1 MIKARYILTLFAMLL
16 SMVARGQDFNPDSP
30 PEPGARYKLTLKAQP
45 AEAATVSGGGLYVV
59 NANVSVKAVAK
70 SSNWRFINW
79 TDAEGKVVSTSN
91 SFTHRKLNSAETLTA
106 NYEYQKTSLLTIA
119 YDPSSIKTSEV
130 KEYAVGVPYYTQA
143 STYSDYTFVNW
154 TTSDGT
160 VISTNRTVSYTVTEN
175 DETIT
180 AHYRYTPGS
189 PAEPNETKPKHK
201 VFFRCDPAGLTGF
214 NKTSGFSVSEGSP
227 YSVTVYSVSDYE
239 FKGWTWEGETKVLET
254 SYTWNVN
261 MGTRDAHLVA
271 HFEFKPSSPSE
282 PSTDTKQRH
291 SLYATTTSMYRGE
304 TTLLPVYMQNTGNVK
319 TLSFKLHLPKN
330 LSVDVANI
338 QKTLRTDAYTVQ
350 AAQEDSVL
358 SVSLEGGTQIV
369 EHDGV
374 VVRIPVS
381 AQDALK
387 DGIYTVKFSD
397 ITGTTLEDAA
407 INFTS
412 RSGRLVVSTPE
423 EGDLQAKFSVET
435 YMNRA
440 QLTNLSSENAKTFEW
455 NFGDGSTST
464 ERNPM
469 HIYAEA
475 GTYTVRLTARG
486 IVKTVTAEQQI
497 IINPANTWSASG
509 DYRLDPTVNSA
520 RAFKSMHE
528 MFELLS
534 QCKPEGTIN
543 VKTGGKEVFSVNLL
557 TADSLALLSTL
568 TEKLGTT
575 GVVMAFK
582 NEAQKPVTLQFNT
595 AANSADMQKVTDF
608 FRHISLENVQ
618 VTLNGAAINIGEIGR
633 YSEQT
638 ICSGTSTQPEAF
650 TAISSSEKVKVKWTA
665 SVAEGCTVRGYQ
677 LTGTDDLPAMT
688 LTNEGSKTDLVT
700 YHVSVELNGVVA
712 LAYIYKVYVKPLL
725 KSLALSSPSN
735 NAVLEYGQ
743 VTLSCSNLGQ
753 DAVGYTFHYRRTDA
767 EATEDGEAEE
777 WKEVKTT
784 SPSTTFVPVEGA
796 SYEWYATAHGECY
809 EKVDS
814 EHRTFSISKRSDLT
828 VESVTVPA
836 EVKANT
842 TFQITAVVRNIGK
855 GATRSSAWT
864 DMLYEERADGK
875 QYYGIKG
882 IAHRGVLQ
890 PGESYTVTFTVTS
903 PGASVS
909 GFRYMVETDVYA
921 EETESDESNNSKFT
935 DPIAIVNRY
944 IDAADYEALKAIY
957 AATNGGA
964 WTSKTWRI
972 GSNAVTSTRWPGVTF
987 DEEGHVLAIDL
998 QDNNL
1003 SGSLPTEGMQMK
1015 SLRTLNLRRN
1025 NLRGDVAAF
1034 CKLLP
1039 ALETLNLGYNL
1050 FTEIKEA
1057 LPTHITSLNLQNQRE
1072 GYSLS
1077 TFTLQEWA
1085 MGDKLADIQ
1094 LGSLIA
1100 YDHKNQNFEAH
1111 PSLSIYTTDNNS
1123 YVGEM
1128 RYEDGAYRYYL
1139 SGTYTY
1145 ASGTEFCIRSNG
1157 GVAQNNRLRAKLTW
1171 TKGDVNADASV
1182 DVLDAQQTLNYIM
1195 GTQNGNFNYPA
1206 ADTYEGSGINVQDV
1220 VATINIFI
1228 GSNDNADRKTVM
1240 AAQRRWTESLGDG
1253 ASAANVLSVE
1263 DGALWLNASDQVAAL
1278 DITLAGV
1285 KANDVK
1291 LALSKQRYQL
1301 VTHNTAN
1308 GVRVVIIS
1316 TTGDIISGRT
1326 KLLQLAKPARVDQ
1339 TMAADIDAQPVGIAF
1354 EGQATGIDAVTT
1366 DAKSREDV
1374 YSIDGR
1380 KLNGVEREGIYI
1392 VNGKKKAINRHQ
1404 LK

>member
-1 MIKARYILTLFAMLL
+1 MLL

-30 PEPGARYKLTLKAQP
+30 PEPGARYKLTLKALP

-70 SSNWRFINW
+70 SSNWRFKNW
-79 TDAEGKVVSTSN
+79 TDAEGKEVSTSS

-106 NYEYQKTSLLTIA
+106 NYEYQKTSRLTIA
-119 YDPSSIKTSEV
+119 YDPSSIRASEV
-130 KEYAVGVPYYTQA
+130 KEYAVGVTYSYTA
-143 STYSDYTFVNW
+143 YTYSDYTFVNW

-160 VISTNRTVSYTVTEN
+160 VISTNREVRYTVTEN

-201 VFFRCDPAGLTGF
+201 VFFKCAPAGLVGF
-214 NKTSGFSVSEGSP
+214 NQNNGFSVYEGKTF
-227 YSVTVYSVSDYE
+227 SVTVYDAGSYE
-239 FKGWTWEGETKVLET
+239 FKGWTREGSSEIIGQYRTFNGT
-254 SYTWNVN
+254 
-261 MGTRDAHLVA
+261 MGKEDVHLVA

-319 TLSFKLHLPKN
+319 TLSFKLHLPNN

-338 QKTLRTDAYTVQ
+338 QKTLRTDAYTVH

-358 SVSLEGGTQIV
+358 SVSLAGGTQIV

-381 AQDALK
+381 AQEALK
-387 DGIYTVKFSD
+387 DGIYTVRFSD

-543 VKTGGKEVFSVNLL
+543 VKPGGKEVFSVNLQ

-582 NEAQKPVTLQFNT
+582 NEAAKPVTLQFNA
-595 AANSADMQKVTDF
+595 AANSTDLQKVTAF
-608 FRHISLENVQ
+608 FSHILLENVV

-638 ICSGTSTQPEAF
+638 ICSGISTQPEPF
-650 TAISSSEKVKVKWTA
+650 TAISSSEAVKVKWTA

-677 LTGTDDLPAMT
+677 LTGTGDLPAMT

-725 KSLALSSPSN
+725 KSIALSSPSD
-735 NAVLEYGQ
+735 NATLEYGQ

-753 DAVGYTFHYRRTDA
+753 AAVGYTFYYRRTDVQ
-767 EATEDGEAEE
+767 ATEDGEAEE

-784 SPSTTFVPVEGA
+784 SPSTAFVPVEGA

-809 EKVDS
+809 ETVDS

-864 DMLYEERADGK
+864 DALYEKRPDGAVRVGT
-875 QYYGIKG
+875 Q
-882 IAHRGVLQ
+882 AHYGVLQ
-890 PGESYTVTFTVTS
+890 PDASYTVTFNVTS
-903 PGASVS
+903 PDASQSEVS
-909 GFRYMVETDVYA
+909 YFVETDLYR

-935 DPIAIVNRY
+935 DQIAIINRY
-944 IDAADYEALKAIY
+944 IDAADYEALKVLY
-957 AATNGGA
+957 QATNGGA

-972 GSNAVTSTRWPGVTF
+972 GSNAVTSTGWPGVTF

-998 QDNNL
+998 QINNL
-1003 SGSLPTEGMQMK
+1003 TGTLPTEGMEMK
-1015 SLRTLNLRRN
+1015 SLRTLNLSGN
-1025 NLRGDVAAF
+1025 SLNGDVASF

-1072 GYSLS
+1072 RYSLS

-1085 MGDKLADIQ
+1085 MGDKLADIK

-1100 YDHKNQNFEAH
+1100 YDHQNQNFEAH
-1111 PSLSIYTTDNNS
+1111 PSLSIYTADNNS

-1128 RYEDGAYRYYL
+1128 RYSDGAYRYYL
-1139 SGTYTY
+1139 SGTYNY
-1145 ASGTEFCIRSNG
+1145 ASGTEFCIRSYE

-1240 AAQRRWTESLGDG
+1240 AAQRRWTESLGEE

-1278 DITLAGV
+1278 DITLVGV

-1366 DAKSREDV
+1366 DAESREDV

>member
-1 MIKARYILTLFAMLL
+1 MIKSRYILTLFAMLL

-30 PEPGARYKLTLKAQP
+30 PEPGARYKLTVKAQP

-70 SSNWRFINW
+70 SANWRFKNW
-79 TDAEGKVVSTSN
+79 TNAEGEVVSTSS

-119 YDPSSIKTSEV
+119 YDPSSIMTSEV
-130 KEYAVGVPYYTQA
+130 KEYAVGVTYSYTA

-160 VISTNRTVSYTVTEN
+160 VISTNRAVSYTVTEN

-201 VFFRCDPAGLTGF
+201 VFFKCDPAGLVGF
-214 NKTSGFSVSEGSP
+214 NQNNGFSVYEGKTF
-227 YSVTVYSVSDYE
+227 SVTVYDAGSYE
-239 FKGWTWEGETKVLET
+239 FKGWTREGSSEIIGQYRTFSGT
-254 SYTWNVN
+254 
-261 MGTRDAHLVA
+261 MGKEDVHLVA

-282 PSTDTKQRH
+282 PSADTKQRH

-381 AQDALK
+381 AQEALK
-387 DGIYTVKFSD
+387 DSIYTVKFSD

-543 VKTGGKEVFSVNLL
+543 VKTGGKEAFSVNLQ

-568 TEKLGTT
+568 TEKLSTT

-582 NEAQKPVTLQFNT
+582 NEAQNPVTLQFNA

-608 FRHISLENVQ
+608 FRHISLENVV
-618 VTLNGAAINIGEIGR
+618 VTLNGAAIDIGEIDR

-677 LTGTDDLPAMT
+677 LTGTGDLPVMT

-725 KSLALSSPSN
+725 KSLALGSPSN
-735 NAVLEYGQ
+735 NATLDYGQ

-753 DAVGYTFHYRRTDA
+753 AAVGYTFHYRRTDA
-767 EATEDGEAEE
+767 EAEGAEE

-784 SPSTTFVPVEGA
+784 TPSTAFVPVEGA

-809 EKVDS
+809 ETVDS

-903 PGASVS
+903 PDASVS
-909 GFRYMVETDVYA
+909 SFRYMVETDVYG
-921 EETESDESNNSKFT
+921 EETESDENNNSMFT

-944 IDAADYEALKAIY
+944 IDAADYEALKVLY
-957 AATNGGA
+957 QATNGGA

-972 GSNAVTSTRWPGVTF
+972 GSNAVTSTGWPGVTF

-1003 SGSLPTEGMQMK
+1003 TGSLPTEGMQMK

-1072 GYSLS
+1072 RYSLS
-1077 TFTLQEWA
+1077 TFPLQEWA

-1111 PSLSIYTTDNNS
+1111 PTLRIYTADNNS

-1128 RYEDGAYRYYL
+1128 RYSDGAYSYSL

-1145 ASGTEFCIRSNG
+1145 ASGTEFCIRSND

-1206 ADTYEGSGINVQDV
+1206 ADTYESSGINVQDV

-1228 GSNDNADRKTVM
+1228 GSNDNASQKSLK
-1240 AAQRRWTESLGDG
+1240 AAQRRWTESLGEE

-1301 VTHNTAN
+1301 VTRNTAN

-1354 EGQATGIDAVTT
+1354 EGQATDIDAVTT
-1366 DAKSREDV
+1366 GAEGREDV

-1380 KLNGVEREGIYI
+1380 KLNGVTGEGIYI

-1404 LK
+1404 MK

>member
-1 MIKARYILTLFAMLL
+1 MLL

-70 SSNWRFINW
+70 SSNWRFKNW
-79 TDAEGKVVSTSN
+79 TDAEGKEVSTSS

-106 NYEYQKTSLLTIA
+106 NYEYQKTSRLTIA

-130 KEYAVGVPYYTQA
+130 KEYAVGLTYPYTA

-160 VISTNRTVSYTVTEN
+160 VISTNREVRYIFTEN

-180 AHYRYTPGS
+180 AHYCYTPGS

-201 VFFRCDPAGLTGF
+201 VFFKCDPAGLVGF
-214 NKTSGFSVSEGSP
+214 NQNNGFSVYEGKTF
-227 YSVTVYSVSDYE
+227 SVTVYDAGSYE
-239 FKGWTWEGETKVLET
+239 FKGWSREGSSEIIRQYRTFSGT
-254 SYTWNVN
+254 
-261 MGTRDAHLVA
+261 MGKEDVHLVA

-330 LSVDVANI
+330 LSVDVAKI

-381 AQDALK
+381 AQEALK
-387 DGIYTVKFSD
+387 DSVYTVKFSD
-397 ITGTTLEDAA
+397 ITGTTLEDAD

-543 VKTGGKEVFSVNLL
+543 VKPGGKEVFSVNLQ

-582 NEAQKPVTLQFNT
+582 NEAAKPVTLQFNA
-595 AANSADMQKVTDF
+595 AANSADLQKVTAF
-608 FRHISLENVQ
+608 FSHISLENVV

-633 YSEQT
+633 FSEQT

-677 LTGTDDLPAMT
+677 LTGTGDLPDMT

-735 NAVLEYGQ
+735 NATLEYGQ
-743 VTLSCSNLGQ
+743 VTLSCSNLSQ
-753 DAVGYTFHYRRTDA
+753 AAQGYTFHYRRTDA

-784 SPSTTFVPVEGA
+784 SPSTAFVPVEGA

-842 TFQITAVVRNIGK
+842 TFQITAVVCNIGK

-864 DMLYEERADGK
+864 DALYEKRPDGAVRVGT
-875 QYYGIKG
+875 Q
-882 IAHRGVLQ
+882 AHYGVLQ
-890 PGESYTVTFTVTS
+890 PDASYTVTFNVTS
-903 PGASVS
+903 PDASQSEVS
-909 GFRYMVETDVYA
+909 YFVETDLYR

-935 DPIAIVNRY
+935 DQIAIINRY
-944 IDAADYEALKAIY
+944 IDAADYEAMKVLY
-957 AATNGGA
+957 QATNGGA

-972 GSNAVTSTRWPGVTF
+972 GSNAVTSTGWPGVTF

-998 QDNNL
+998 QINNL
-1003 SGSLPTEGMQMK
+1003 TGTLPTEGMEMK
-1015 SLRTLNLRRN
+1015 SLRTLNLSGN
-1025 NLRGDVAAF
+1025 SLNGDVAAF

-1072 GYSLS
+1072 RYSLS

-1085 MGDKLADIQ
+1085 MGDKLADIK

-1100 YDHKNQNFEAH
+1100 YDHQNQNFEAH
-1111 PSLSIYTTDNNS
+1111 PSLSIYTADNNS

-1128 RYEDGAYRYYL
+1128 RYSDGAYRYYL
-1139 SGTYTY
+1139 SGMYNY
-1145 ASGTEFCIRSNG
+1145 ASGTEFCIRSYE

-1240 AAQRRWTESLGDG
+1240 AAQRRWTESLGEE

-1278 DITLAGV
+1278 DITLVGV

-1366 DAKSREDV
+1366 DAESREDV

>member
-1 MIKARYILTLFAMLL
+1 MLL

-45 AEAATVSGGGLYVV
+45 AEAATVSGGGLYAV
-59 NANVSVKAVAK
+59 NANVNVKAVAR
-70 SSNWRFINW
+70 SANWRFKNW
-79 TDAEGKVVSTSN
+79 TNAEGEVVSTS
-91 SFTHRKLNSAETLTA
+91 STFTHRKLNSAETLTA
-106 NYEYQKTSLLTIA
+106 NYEYLQTSRLTIA

-130 KEYAVGVPYYTQA
+130 KEYVVGVTYSFTA

-154 TTSDGT
+154 TTNDGT

-180 AHYRYTPGS
+180 AHYRFTPGS

-201 VFFRCDPAGLTGF
+201 VYFKCDPAGLAGF
-214 NKTSGFSVSEGSP
+214 NRTSGFSVSEGSP
-227 YSVTVYSVSDYE
+227 YSVTVYSVNDYE
-239 FKGWTWEGETKVLET
+239 FKGWTWEGETKILET
-254 SYTWNVN
+254 SHTWNVN

-282 PSTDTKQRH
+282 PSTDSKQRH

-304 TTLLPVYMQNTGNVK
+304 TTLLPIYMQNTGNVK

-330 LSVDVANI
+330 LKVDVAGI
-338 QKTLRTDAYTVQ
+338 QKTLRTEAYTIQ

-374 VVRIPVS
+374 VVRIPVI
-381 AQDALK
+381 AQEALK
-387 DGIYTVKFSD
+387 DSVYTVKFSD
-397 ITGTTLEDAA
+397 IAGTTLEDAA

-455 NFGDGSTST
+455 NFGDGATST

-497 IINPANTWSASG
+497 IINPANTWTASG

-528 MFELLS
+528 MFSLLS

-543 VKTGGKEVFSVNLL
+543 VKTGGKEAFGVNLQ

-582 NEAQKPVTLQFNT
+582 NEAPNPVTLQFNT

-608 FRHISLENVQ
+608 FRHISLENVV
-618 VTLNGAAINIGEIGR
+618 VTLNGAAINIGEIDR
-633 YSEQT
+633 FSAQT

-650 TAISSSEKVKVKWTA
+650 TAISSSEAVQVKWTA

-677 LTGTDDLPAMT
+677 LTGTGNLPAMT

-700 YHVSVELNGVVA
+700 YHVNVELNGVA
-712 LAYIYKVYVKPLL
+712 MYTYIYKVYVKPLL
-725 KSLALSSPSN
+725 KSFSLSSPSD

-753 DAVGYTFHYRRTDA
+753 AAVGYTFYYRRTDA
-767 EATEDGEAEE
+767 EAESAEE
-777 WKEVKTT
+777 WKEVNTT
-784 SPSTTFVPVEGA
+784 SPSTAFVPVEGA
-796 SYEWYATAHGECY
+796 SYEWYATAHGECN
-809 EKVDS
+809 ETVES
-814 EHRTFSISKRSDLT
+814 AHRTFSIRKRSDLT

-842 TFQITAVVRNIGK
+842 TFQITAVVCNIGK

-864 DMLYEERADGK
+864 DVLYEVRPSGAVRVGT
-875 QYYGIKG
+875 Q
-882 IAHRGVLQ
+882 AHYGVLQ
-890 PGESYTVTFTVTS
+890 PDASYTVTFNITS
-903 PGASVS
+903 PDATQSEVS
-909 GFRYMVETDVYA
+909 YFVETDIYR
-921 EETESDESNNSKFT
+921 EETESDESNNIKST
-935 DPIAIVNRY
+935 DPIALINRY
-944 IDAADYEALKAIY
+944 IDAADYEALKVLY
-957 AATNGGA
+957 QATNGGA
-964 WTSKTWRI
+964 WTNKTWRI
-972 GSNAVTSTRWPGVTF
+972 GSNAVTSTGWPGVTF

-998 QDNNL
+998 QNNNL
-1003 SGSLPTEGMQMK
+1003 RGTLPTEGMEMK
-1015 SLRTLNLRRN
+1015 SLRTLNLSGN
-1025 NLRGDVAAF
+1025 SLSGDVAAF

-1050 FTEIKEA
+1050 FTELSGV
-1057 LPTHITSLNLQNQRE
+1057 LPAHITSLNLQNQRE

-1085 MGDKLADIQ
+1085 MGDRHADIQ
-1094 LGSLIA
+1094 LGTLIA
-1100 YDHKNQNFEAH
+1100 YDHQNQNFEGH
-1111 PSLSIYTTDNNS
+1111 PALRIYTADNNS

-1128 RYEDGAYRYYL
+1128 IYSDGAYRYSL
-1139 SGTYTY
+1139 SGTYNY

-1171 TKGDVNADASV
+1171 TKGDVNADAAV

-1206 ADTYEGSGINVQDV
+1206 ADTYQGGGINVQDV

-1228 GSNDNADRKTVM
+1228 GSNDNADQKSLM
-1240 AAQRRWTESLGDG
+1240 AAQRRWTESMGED
-1253 ASAANVLSVE
+1253 ASTANVLSVE
-1263 DGALWLNASDQVAAL
+1263 DGALWIDASDQVAAL

-1291 LALSKQRYQL
+1291 LAMSKQRYQL

-1326 KLLQLAKPARVDQ
+1326 KLLRLAKSARVDQ
-1339 TMAADIDAQPVGIAF
+1339 AMAADIDAQPVGVAF
-1354 EGQATGIDAVTT
+1354 EGQTTDIDAVTA
-1366 DAKSREDV
+1366 DAESREDV
-1374 YSIDGR
+1374 YTIDGR
-1380 KLNGVEREGIYI
+1380 KLNGVAREGVYI

>member
-1 MIKARYILTLFAMLL
+1 MLL

-59 NANVSVKAVAK
+59 NANVNVKAVAR
-70 SSNWRFINW
+70 SANWLFKNW
-79 TDAEGKVVSTSN
+79 TDADGKVVSTSS
-91 SFTHRKLNSAETLTA
+91 SFTHRKLNSNETLTA

-130 KEYAVGVPYYTQA
+130 KEYAVGVTYSYTA

-160 VISTNRTVSYTVTEN
+160 VISTERTVRYTVTEN

-180 AHYRYTPGS
+180 AHYRFTPGS

-201 VFFRCDPAGLTGF
+201 VYFKCDPAGLTGF
-214 NKTSGFSVSEGSP
+214 YQSNGFSVSEGNTFR
-227 YSVTVYSVSDYE
+227 VEVYSVSDYE
-239 FKGWTWEGETKVLET
+239 FKGWTREGSSEIIGQYRTFSGT
-254 SYTWNVN
+254 
-261 MGTRDAHLVA
+261 MGKEDVHLVA

-291 SLYATTTSMYRGE
+291 SLYATTTSMYCGE
-304 TTLLPVYMQNTGNVK
+304 TTLLPIYMQNTGNVK

-330 LSVDVANI
+330 LTVDVANI

-387 DGIYTVKFSD
+387 DSIYTVRFSD
-397 ITGTTLEDAA
+397 IAGTTTADAV

-543 VKTGGKEVFSVNLL
+543 VKPGGKEAFEANLQ

-575 GVVMAFK
+575 GVVMAFR
-582 NEAQKPVTLQFNT
+582 NEAEKPVTLQFNT
-595 AANSADMQKVTDF
+595 AANSADMQKVTDY
-608 FRHISLENVQ
+608 FRHITLENVV

-633 YSEQT
+633 FSEQT

-650 TAISSSEKVKVKWTA
+650 AAISSSEAVKVSWTA

-677 LTGTDDLPAMT
+677 LTGTGNLPAMT

-700 YHVSVELNGVVA
+700 YHVNVELNGAVMYT
-712 LAYIYKVYVKPLL
+712 YIYKVYVKPLL
-725 KSLALSSPSN
+725 KSLTLSSPSN
-735 NAVLEYGQ
+735 NATLEYGQ

-753 DAVGYTFHYRRTDA
+753 AAVGYTFHYRRTDA
-767 EATEDGEAEE
+767 EAESAEE

-784 SPSTTFVPVEGA
+784 SPSTAFVPVEGA
-796 SYEWYATAHGECY
+796 SYEWYATAHGECS
-809 EKVDS
+809 ETVDS
-814 EHRTFSISKRSDLT
+814 EHRTFSIRKRSDLT
-828 VESVTVPA
+828 VESVTAPV

-842 TFQITAVVRNIGK
+842 TFQITAVVRNISK

-864 DMLYEERADGK
+864 DALYEVRPSGAVRVGT
-875 QYYGIKG
+875 Q
-882 IAHRGVLQ
+882 AHYSVLQ
-890 PGESYTVTFTVTS
+890 PGDSYTVTFTVTS
-903 PGASVS
+903 PDASQSEVS
-909 GFRYMVETDVYA
+909 YFVETDIYR
-921 EETESDESNNSKFT
+921 EETESDESNNIKST
-935 DPIAIVNRY
+935 DPIALINRY
-944 IDAADYEALKAIY
+944 IDAADYEALKVLY
-957 AATNGGA
+957 QATNGGA
-964 WTSKTWRI
+964 WTNKTWRI
-972 GSNAVTSTRWPGVTF
+972 GSNAVTSTGWPGVTF
-987 DEEGHVLAIDL
+987 DEEGHVLAIEL
-998 QDNNL
+998 QNNNL
-1003 SGSLPTEGMQMK
+1003 RGNLPTEGMEMK
-1015 SLRTLNLRRN
+1015 SLRTLNLSGN
-1025 NLRGDVAAF
+1025 SLNGDVAAF

-1050 FTEIKEA
+1050 FTELTGV
-1057 LPTHITSLNLQNQRE
+1057 LPAHITSLNLQNQRE

-1077 TFTLQEWA
+1077 TFTQQEWA
-1085 MGDKLADIQ
+1085 MGDKLADIK

-1100 YDHKNQNFEAH
+1100 YDHQNQNFEAH
-1111 PSLSIYTTDNNS
+1111 PTLRIYTTDNNS

-1128 RYEDGAYRYYL
+1128 IYSDGAYRYSL
-1139 SGTYTY
+1139 SGTYNY
-1145 ASGTEFCIRSNG
+1145 ASGTEFCIRSSG

-1206 ADTYEGSGINVQDV
+1206 ADTYEGGGINVQDV

-1228 GSNDNADRKTVM
+1228 GSNDNADRKSLM
-1240 AAQRRWTESLGDG
+1240 AAQRRWTESMGEG
-1253 ASAANVLSVE
+1253 ASTLNVLSVE
-1263 DGALWLNASDQVAAL
+1263 DGALWLDASDQVAAL

-1285 KANDVK
+1285 RANDVK
-1291 LALSKQRYQL
+1291 LAMSKQRYQL

-1326 KLLQLAKPARVDQ
+1326 KLLRLAKPARVEQ
-1339 TMAADIDAQPVGIAF
+1339 AMAADIDAQPVGVAF
-1354 EGQATGIDAVTT
+1354 DGQTTDIDAITT
-1366 DAKSREDV
+1366 DADSRDAV

-1380 KLNGVEREGIYI
+1380 KLNGVAGEGIYI

>member
-1 MIKARYILTLFAMLL
+1 MLL

-59 NANVSVKAVAK
+59 NANVNVKAVAR
-70 SSNWRFINW
+70 SANWLFKNW
-79 TDAEGKVVSTSN
+79 TDADGKVVSTSS
-91 SFTHRKLNSAETLTA
+91 SFTHRKLNSNETLTA

-130 KEYAVGVPYYTQA
+130 KEYAVGVTYSYTA

-160 VISTNRTVSYTVTEN
+160 VISTERTVRYTVTEN

-180 AHYRYTPGS
+180 AHYRFTPGS

-201 VFFRCDPAGLTGF
+201 VYFKCDPAGLTGF
-214 NKTSGFSVSEGSP
+214 YQSNGFSVSEGNTFR
-227 YSVTVYSVSDYE
+227 VEVYSVSDYE
-239 FKGWTWEGETKVLET
+239 FKGWTREGSSEIIGQYRTFSGT
-254 SYTWNVN
+254 
-261 MGTRDAHLVA
+261 MGKEDVHLVA

-304 TTLLPVYMQNTGNVK
+304 TTLLPIYMQNTGNVK

-330 LSVDVANI
+330 LTVDVANI
-338 QKTLRTDAYTVQ
+338 QKTLRTDAYTVK
-350 AAQEDSVL
+350 AVQEDSVL
-358 SVSLEGGTQIV
+358 SVSLEGGTQIM

-381 AQDALK
+381 AQEALK
-387 DGIYTVKFSD
+387 DSIYTVRFSD
-397 ITGTTLEDAA
+397 IAGTTTADAV

-412 RSGRLVVSTPE
+412 RSGRLVVSTHE

-440 QLTNLSSENAKTFEW
+440 QFTNLSSENAKTFEW

-469 HIYAEA
+469 HSYAEA

-486 IVKTVTAEQQI
+486 IMKTVTAEQQI

-543 VKTGGKEVFSVNLL
+543 VKTGGKEAFEANLQ

-608 FRHISLENVQ
+608 FRHITLENVV

-650 TAISSSEKVKVKWTA
+650 AAISSSEAVKVSWTA

-677 LTGTDDLPAMT
+677 LIGTGNLPAMT

-700 YHVSVELNGVVA
+700 YHVNVELNGIVIYT
-712 LAYIYKVYVKPLL
+712 YIYKVYVKPLL
-725 KSLALSSPSN
+725 KSLTLSSPSDK
-735 NAVLEYGQ
+735 ATLEYGQ

-753 DAVGYTFHYRRTDA
+753 AAVGYTFHYRRTDA
-767 EATEDGEAEE
+767 EAESAEE

-784 SPSTTFVPVEGA
+784 SPSTAFVPVEGA
-796 SYEWYATAHGECY
+796 SYEWYATAHGECS
-809 EKVDS
+809 ETVES
-814 EHRTFSISKRSDLT
+814 EHRTFCIRKRSDLT
-828 VESVTVPA
+828 VESVTAPV

-864 DMLYEERADGK
+864 DALYEKRPDGAVRVGT
-875 QYYGIKG
+875 Q
-882 IAHRGVLQ
+882 AHYGVLQ
-890 PGESYTVTFTVTS
+890 PDASYTVTFIITS
-903 PGASVS
+903 PDATQSEVS
-909 GFRYMVETDVYA
+909 YFVETDIYR
-921 EETESDESNNSKFT
+921 EETESDESNNIKST
-935 DPIAIVNRY
+935 DPIALINRY
-944 IDAADYEALKAIY
+944 IDAADYEALKVLY
-957 AATNGGA
+957 QATNGGA
-964 WTSKTWRI
+964 WTNKTWRI
-972 GSNAVTSTRWPGVTF
+972 GSNAVTSTGWPGVTF
-987 DEEGHVLAIDL
+987 DEEGHVLAIEL
-998 QDNNL
+998 QNNNL
-1003 SGSLPTEGMQMK
+1003 RGNLPTEGMEMK
-1015 SLRTLNLRRN
+1015 SLRTLNLSGN
-1025 NLRGDVAAF
+1025 SLNGDVAAF

-1050 FTEIKEA
+1050 FTELTGV
-1057 LPTHITSLNLQNQRE
+1057 LPAHITSLNLQNQRE

-1077 TFTLQEWA
+1077 TFTQQEWA

-1100 YDHKNQNFEAH
+1100 YDHQNQNFEAH
-1111 PSLSIYTTDNNS
+1111 PTLRIYTTDNNS

-1128 RYEDGAYRYYL
+1128 IYSDGAYRYSL
-1139 SGTYTY
+1139 SGTYNY
-1145 ASGTEFCIRSNG
+1145 ASGTEFCIKSSG

-1206 ADTYEGSGINVQDV
+1206 ADTYQGGGINVQDV

-1228 GSNDNADRKTVM
+1228 GSNDNADRKSLM
-1240 AAQRRWTESLGDG
+1240 AAQRRWTESMGEG
-1253 ASAANVLSVE
+1253 ASTHNVLSVE
-1263 DGALWLNASDQVAAL
+1263 DGALWLDASDQVAAL

-1285 KANDVK
+1285 RANDVK
-1291 LALSKQRYQL
+1291 LAMSKQRYQL

-1326 KLLQLAKPARVDQ
+1326 KLLRLAKPARVEQ
-1339 TMAADIDAQPVGIAF
+1339 AMAADIDAQPVGVAF
-1354 EGQATGIDAVTT
+1354 DGQTTDIDAITT
-1366 DAKSREDV
+1366 DADSRDAL

-1380 KLNGVEREGIYI
+1380 KLNGVAGEGIYI

>member
-1 MIKARYILTLFAMLL
+1 MLL

-79 TDAEGKVVSTSN
+79 TDAEGKVVNTNS
-91 SFTHRKLNSAETLTA
+91 SFTHRKLNSNETLTA
-106 NYEYQKTSLLTIA
+106 NYEYQQTSRLTIA
-119 YDPSSIKTSEV
+119 YDPSSIRTSEV
-130 KEYAVGVPYYTQA
+130 KEYAVGVTYSYTA

-160 VISTNRTVSYTVTEN
+160 VVSTNRTVSYTVTEN

-180 AHYRYTPGS
+180 AHYRFTPGS

-201 VFFRCDPAGLTGF
+201 VYFKCDPAGLAGF

-239 FKGWTWEGETKVLET
+239 FKGWTREGSSEIIGQYRTFNGT
-254 SYTWNVN
+254 
-261 MGTRDAHLVA
+261 MGKEDVHLVA

-304 TTLLPVYMQNTGNVK
+304 TTLLPIYMQNTGNVK

-330 LSVDVANI
+330 LTVDVANI

-387 DGIYTVKFSD
+387 DSIYTVRFSD
-397 ITGTTLEDAA
+397 IAGTTTADAV

-543 VKTGGKEVFSVNLL
+543 VKTGGKEAFEANLQ

-575 GVVMAFK
+575 GVVMAFR
-582 NEAQKPVTLQFNT
+582 NEAEKPVTLQFNT
-595 AANSADMQKVTDF
+595 AANSADMQKVTDY
-608 FRHISLENVQ
+608 FRHITLENVV

-633 YSEQT
+633 FSEQT

-650 TAISSSEKVKVKWTA
+650 AAISSSEAVKVSWTA

-677 LTGTDDLPAMT
+677 LTGTGNLPAMT

-700 YHVSVELNGVVA
+700 YHVNVELNGAVMYT
-712 LAYIYKVYVKPLL
+712 YIYKVYVKPLL
-725 KSLALSSPSN
+725 KSLSLSSPSN
-735 NAVLEYGQ
+735 NATLEYGQ

-753 DAVGYTFHYRRTDA
+753 AAVGYTFHYRRTDA
-767 EATEDGEAEE
+767 EAESAEE

-784 SPSTTFVPVEGA
+784 SPSTAFVPVEGA
-796 SYEWYATAHGECY
+796 SYEWYATAHGECS
-809 EKVDS
+809 ETVDS
-814 EHRTFSISKRSDLT
+814 EHRTFCIRKRSDLT
-828 VESVTVPA
+828 VESVTAPV

-864 DMLYEERADGK
+864 DALYEKRPDGAVRVGT
-875 QYYGIKG
+875 Q
-882 IAHRGVLQ
+882 AHYGVLQ
-890 PGESYTVTFTVTS
+890 PDASYTVTFNITS
-903 PGASVS
+903 PDATQSEVS
-909 GFRYMVETDVYA
+909 YFVETDLYR
-921 EETESDESNNSKFT
+921 EETESDESNNIKST
-935 DPIAIVNRY
+935 DPIALINRY
-944 IDAADYEALKAIY
+944 IDAADYEALKVLY
-957 AATNGGA
+957 QATNGGA
-964 WTSKTWRI
+964 WTNKTWRI
-972 GSNAVTSTRWPGVTF
+972 GSNAVTSTGWPGVTF
-987 DEEGHVLAIDL
+987 DEEGHVLAIEL
-998 QDNNL
+998 QNNNL
-1003 SGSLPTEGMQMK
+1003 RGNLPTEGMEMK
-1015 SLRTLNLRRN
+1015 SLRMLNLN
-1025 NLRGDVAAF
+1025 GNSLNGDVAAF

-1050 FTEIKEA
+1050 FTELTDV
-1057 LPTHITSLNLQNQRE
+1057 LPAHITSLNLQNQRE

-1077 TFTLQEWA
+1077 TFTQQEWA
-1085 MGDKLADIQ
+1085 MGDRHADIQ
-1094 LGSLIA
+1094 LGTLIA
-1100 YDHKNQNFEAH
+1100 YDHQNQNFKAH
-1111 PSLSIYTTDNNS
+1111 PTLRIYTTDNNS

-1128 RYEDGAYRYYL
+1128 IYSDGAYRYSL
-1139 SGTYTY
+1139 SGTYNY
-1145 ASGTEFCIRSNG
+1145 ASGTEFCIRSSG

-1206 ADTYEGSGINVQDV
+1206 ADTYEGGGINVQDV

-1228 GSNDNADRKTVM
+1228 GSNDNADRKSLM
-1240 AAQRRWTESLGDG
+1240 AAQRRWTESMGDG
-1253 ASAANVLSVE
+1253 ASTHNLLSVE
-1263 DGALWLNASDQVAAL
+1263 DGALWLDAADQVAAL

-1291 LALSKQRYQL
+1291 LAMSKQRYQL

-1308 GVRVVIIS
+1308 GVRIVIIS

-1326 KLLQLAKPARVDQ
+1326 KLLRLAKAARVDQ
-1339 TMAADIDAQPVGIAF
+1339 AMAADIDAQPVGVAF
-1354 EGQATGIDAVTT
+1354 EGQTTDIDAVTA
-1366 DAKSREDV
+1366 DAESLEGV

-1380 KLNGVEREGIYI
+1380 KLNGVAGEGIYI

-1404 LK
+1404 

>member
-1 MIKARYILTLFAMLL
+1 MLL

-45 AEAATVSGGGLYVV
+45 AEAATVSGGGLYAV
-59 NANVSVKAVAK
+59 NANVSVKAVARNA
-70 SSNWRFINW
+70 NWRFKNW
-79 TDAEGKVVSTSN
+79 TDAEGKVVSTS
-91 SFTHRKLNSAETLTA
+91 STFTHHKLNSAETLTA
-106 NYEYQKTSLLTIA
+106 NYEYQKTSRLTVA

-130 KEYAVGVPYYTQA
+130 KEYVVGVTYSFTA

-180 AHYRYTPGS
+180 AHYRFTPGS

-201 VFFRCDPAGLTGF
+201 VYFKCDPAGLAGF
-214 NKTSGFSVSEGSP
+214 YQSNGFSVSEGSTFG
-227 YSVTVYSVSDYE
+227 VTVYDASNYE
-239 FKGWTWEGETKVLET
+239 FKGWTREGSSEIIGQYRTFNGT
-254 SYTWNVN
+254 
-261 MGTRDAHLVA
+261 MGKEDVHLVA

-282 PSTDTKQRH
+282 PSADTKQRH

-330 LSVDVANI
+330 LKVDVAGI
-338 QKTLRTDAYTVQ
+338 QKTLRTDSYTVQ
-350 AAQEDSVL
+350 VAQEDSVL

-387 DGIYTVKFSD
+387 DGIYTVRFSD
-397 ITGTTLEDAA
+397 IAGTTTADAA

-528 MFELLS
+528 MLELLS

-543 VKTGGKEVFSVNLL
+543 IKTGGKEVFEANLQ

-582 NEAQKPVTLQFNT
+582 NEAAKPVTLQFNT
-595 AANSADMQKVTDF
+595 AANSADLQKVTAF
-608 FRHISLENVQ
+608 FRHISLDNVV

-633 YSEQT
+633 FSEQT
-638 ICSGTSTQPEAF
+638 ICSGKSTQPEPF

-677 LTGTDDLPAMT
+677 LTGTGDLPDMT

-700 YHVSVELNGVVA
+700 YHVNVELNGVVA

-735 NAVLEYGQ
+735 NATLDYGQ

-753 DAVGYTFHYRRTDA
+753 AAVGYTFHYRRTDA
-767 EATEDGEAEE
+767 EAEGAEE

-784 SPSTTFVPVEGA
+784 TPSTAFVPVEGA

-809 EKVDS
+809 ETVDS

-864 DMLYEERADGK
+864 DALYEVRPSGAVRVGT
-875 QYYGIKG
+875 Q
-882 IAHRGVLQ
+882 AHYSVLQ
-890 PGESYTVTFTVTS
+890 PGDSYTVTFTVTS
-903 PGASVS
+903 PDASQSEVS
-909 GFRYMVETDVYA
+909 YFVETDIYR
-921 EETESDESNNSKFT
+921 EETESDESNNSMFT

-944 IDAADYEALKAIY
+944 IDAADYEALKVLY
-957 AATNGGA
+957 QATNGGA

-972 GSNAVTSTRWPGVTF
+972 GSNAVTSTGWPGVTF

-998 QDNNL
+998 QINNL
-1003 SGSLPTEGMQMK
+1003 TGTLPTAGMEMK
-1015 SLRTLNLRRN
+1015 SLRTLNLSGN
-1025 NLRGDVAAF
+1025 SLSGDVAAF

-1039 ALETLNLGYNL
+1039 ALETLNLGNNL
-1050 FTEIKEA
+1050 FTELTDV
-1057 LPTHITSLNLQNQRE
+1057 LPAHITSLNLQNQRE

-1077 TFTLQEWA
+1077 TFPLQEWA
-1085 MGDKLADIQ
+1085 MGDKQADIK

-1111 PSLSIYTTDNNS
+1111 PSLSIYTADNNI

-1128 RYEDGAYRYYL
+1128 RYSDGAYRYSL

-1145 ASGTEFCIRSNG
+1145 ASGTEFCIRSND
-1157 GVAQNNRLRAKLTW
+1157 GVAQNNRLCAKLTW

-1206 ADTYEGSGINVQDV
+1206 ADTYESSGINVQDV

-1228 GSNDNADRKTVM
+1228 GSNDAAARKTVM
-1240 AAQRRWTESLGDG
+1240 AAQRRWTESLGED

-1326 KLLQLAKPARVDQ
+1326 KLLQLAKQARVDQ
-1339 TMAADIDAQPVGIAF
+1339 TMAADINAQPVGIAF
-1354 EGQATGIDAVTT
+1354 EGQATDIDAVTT
-1366 DAKSREDV
+1366 DAESREDV

-1380 KLNGVEREGIYI
+1380 KLNGVTGEGIYI

-1404 LK
+1404 MK

>member
-1 MIKARYILTLFAMLL
+1 MLL

-30 PEPGARYKLTLKAQP
+30 PEPGARYKLTVKAQP
-45 AEAATVSGGGLYVV
+45 AEAATVSGGGLYAV
-59 NANVSVKAVAK
+59 NANVSVKAVARNA
-70 SSNWRFINW
+70 NWRFKNW
-79 TDAEGKVVSTSN
+79 TDAEGKVVSTS
-91 SFTHRKLNSAETLTA
+91 STFTHRKLNSAETLTA
-106 NYEYQKTSLLTIA
+106 NYEYQKTSRLTIA
-119 YDPSSIKTSEV
+119 YDPSSIRASEV
-130 KEYAVGVPYYTQA
+130 KEYVVGITYSYTA

-180 AHYRYTPGS
+180 AHYRFTPGS

-201 VFFRCDPAGLTGF
+201 VYFKCDPAGLAGF
-214 NKTSGFSVSEGSP
+214 NKTSGFSVSEGSA

-239 FKGWTWEGETKVLET
+239 FKGWTWEGETKILET
-254 SYTWNVN
+254 SRTWNVN

-304 TTLLPVYMQNTGNVK
+304 TTLLPIYMQNTGNVK

-330 LSVDVANI
+330 LTVDVAGI

-381 AQDALK
+381 AQEALK
-387 DGIYTVKFSD
+387 DSVYTVKFSD
-397 ITGTTLEDAA
+397 IAGTTTADAV

-440 QLTNLSSENAKTFEW
+440 QFTNLSSENAKTFEW
-455 NFGDGSTST
+455 NFGDGATST

-469 HIYAEA
+469 HSYAEA

-509 DYRLDPTVNSA
+509 DYRLDPTANSA

-528 MFELLS
+528 MLSLLS
-534 QCKPEGTIN
+534 QCTPDGTIN
-543 VKTGGKEVFSVNLL
+543 VKTGGKEAFDANLQS
-557 TADSLALLSTL
+557 ADSLALLSTL
-568 TEKLGTT
+568 TEKLGKA

-582 NEAQKPVTLQFNT
+582 NEAQNHVTLRFNV
-595 AANSADMQKVTDF
+595 AANSIDLQKVTDF
-608 FRHISLENVQ
+608 FRHISLDNVV
-618 VTLNGAAINIGEIGR
+618 VTLNGAAINIGEIDR
-633 YSEQT
+633 FSAQT
-638 ICSGTSTQPEAF
+638 ICSGASTQPEAF

-677 LTGTDDLPAMT
+677 LTGNGNLPTMT

-700 YHVSVELNGVVA
+700 YHVNVELNGVA
-712 LAYIYKVYVKPLL
+712 MYTYIYKVYVKPLL
-725 KSLALSSPSN
+725 KSLALSSPSD
-735 NAVLEYGQ
+735 NATLEYGQ

-753 DAVGYTFHYRRTDA
+753 AAVGYTFHYRRTDA
-767 EATEDGEAEE
+767 EAENAAE

-784 SPSTTFVPVEGA
+784 SPSTAFVPVEGA
-796 SYEWYATAHGECY
+796 SYEWYATAHGECN
-809 EKVDS
+809 ETVES
-814 EHRTFSISKRSDLT
+814 AHRTFSIRKRSDLT

-855 GATRSSAWT
+855 GATRSSNWQ
-864 DMLYEERADGK
+864 DIICEEQANGSYRE
-875 QYYGIKG
+875 IKR
-882 IAHRGVLQ
+882 ISHNGVLQ
-890 PGESYTVTFTVTS
+890 PGDSYTVTFTVTS
-903 PGASVS
+903 PDATLSEV
-909 GFRYMVETDVYA
+909 RYLVETDSWYQ
-921 EETESDESNNSKFT
+921 ETESNESNNMNIS
-935 DPIAIVNRY
+935 DPVSIIKRY
-944 IDAADYEALKAIY
+944 IDAADYEALKVLY
-957 AATNGGA
+957 QATNGGA
-964 WTSKTWRI
+964 WTNKTWRI
-972 GSNAVTSTRWPGVTF
+972 GSNAVTSTGWPGVTF

-998 QDNNL
+998 QNNNL
-1003 SGSLPTEGMQMK
+1003 RGTLPTEGMEMK
-1015 SLRTLNLRRN
+1015 SLRTLNLSGN
-1025 NLRGDVAAF
+1025 SLSGDVAAF

-1039 ALETLNLGYNL
+1039 ALETLNLSYNL
-1050 FTEIKEA
+1050 FTELSGV
-1057 LPTHITSLNLQNQRE
+1057 LPAHITSLNLQSQRE

-1085 MGDKLADIQ
+1085 MGDKQADIQ
-1094 LGSLIA
+1094 LGTLIA

-1111 PSLSIYTTDNNS
+1111 PTLRIYTTANNS

-1128 RYEDGAYRYYL
+1128 RYTDGAYRYYL
-1139 SGTYTY
+1139 SGTYNY

-1206 ADTYEGSGINVQDV
+1206 ADTYEGGGINVQDV

-1228 GSNDNADRKTVM
+1228 GSNDNADQKSLM
-1240 AAQRRWTESLGDG
+1240 AAQRRWTESMGEE
-1253 ASAANVLSVE
+1253 ASTANVLSVE
-1263 DGALWLNASDQVAAL
+1263 DDALWLDATDQVAAL

-1316 TTGDIISGRT
+1316 TTGDILSGRT
-1326 KLLQLAKPARVDQ
+1326 KLLRLAKPARVEQ
-1339 TMAADIDAQPVGIAF
+1339 AMAADIDAQPVGVAF
-1354 EGQATGIDAVTT
+1354 EGQTT
-1366 DAKSREDV
+1366 DIDTITTDVDSREAV
-1374 YSIDGR
+1374 YSLDGR
-1380 KLNGVEREGIYI
+1380 KLNGVAREGVYI

>member
-1 MIKARYILTLFAMLL
+1 MLL

-30 PEPGARYKLTLKAQP
+30 PEPGARYKLTVKAQP

-59 NANVSVKAVAK
+59 NANVNVKAVAR
-70 SSNWRFINW
+70 SANWLFKNW
-79 TDAEGKVVSTSN
+79 TDADGKVVSTS
-91 SFTHRKLNSAETLTA
+91 SAFTHRKLNSNETLTA

-130 KEYAVGVPYYTQA
+130 KEYAVGVTYSYTA

-160 VISTNRTVSYTVTEN
+160 VISTERTVRYTVTEN

-180 AHYRYTPGS
+180 AHYRFTPGS

-201 VFFRCDPAGLTGF
+201 VYFKCDPAGLTGF
-214 NKTSGFSVSEGSP
+214 YQSNGFSVSEGNTFR
-227 YSVTVYSVSDYE
+227 VEVYSVSDYE
-239 FKGWTWEGETKVLET
+239 FKGWTREVSSEIIGQYRTFSGT
-254 SYTWNVN
+254 
-261 MGTRDAHLVA
+261 MGKEDVHLVA

-304 TTLLPVYMQNTGNVK
+304 TTLLPIYMQNTGNVK

-330 LSVDVANI
+330 LTVDVANI
-338 QKTLRTDAYTVQ
+338 QKTLRTDAYTVK
-350 AAQEDSVL
+350 AVQEDSVL
-358 SVSLEGGTQIV
+358 SVSLEGGTQIM

-381 AQDALK
+381 AQEALK
-387 DGIYTVKFSD
+387 DSIYTVRFSD
-397 ITGTTLEDAA
+397 IAGTTTADAV

-440 QLTNLSSENAKTFEW
+440 QFTNLSSENAKTFEW

-469 HIYAEA
+469 HSYAEA

-543 VKTGGKEVFSVNLL
+543 VKTGGKEAFEANLQ

-608 FRHISLENVQ
+608 FRHITLENVV

-650 TAISSSEKVKVKWTA
+650 AAISSSEAVKVSWTA

-677 LTGTDDLPAMT
+677 LIGTGNLPAMT

-700 YHVSVELNGVVA
+700 YHVNVELNGIA
-712 LAYIYKVYVKPLL
+712 MYTYIYKVYVKPLL
-725 KSLALSSPSN
+725 KNLTLSSPSDK
-735 NAVLEYGQ
+735 ATLEYGQ

-753 DAVGYTFHYRRTDA
+753 AAVGYTFHYRRTDA
-767 EATEDGEAEE
+767 EAESAEE

-784 SPSTTFVPVEGA
+784 SPSTAFVPVEGA
-796 SYEWYATAHGECY
+796 SYEWYATAHGECS
-809 EKVDS
+809 ETVDS
-814 EHRTFSISKRSDLT
+814 EHRTFSIRKRSDLT
-828 VESVTVPA
+828 VESVTAPV

-842 TFQITAVVRNIGK
+842 TFQITAVVRNISK

-864 DMLYEERADGK
+864 DALYEKRPDGAVRVGT
-875 QYYGIKG
+875 Q
-882 IAHRGVLQ
+882 AHYGVLQ
-890 PGESYTVTFTVTS
+890 PDASYTVTFIITS
-903 PGASVS
+903 PDATQSEVS
-909 GFRYMVETDVYA
+909 YFVETDIYR
-921 EETESDESNNSKFT
+921 EETESDESNNIKST
-935 DPIAIVNRY
+935 DPIALINRY
-944 IDAADYEALKAIY
+944 IDAADYEALKVLY
-957 AATNGGA
+957 QATNGGA
-964 WTSKTWRI
+964 WTNKTWRI
-972 GSNAVTSTRWPGVTF
+972 GSNAVTSTGWPGVTF
-987 DEEGHVLAIDL
+987 DEEGHVLAIEL
-998 QDNNL
+998 QNNNL
-1003 SGSLPTEGMQMK
+1003 RGNLPTEGMEMK
-1015 SLRTLNLRRN
+1015 SLRTLNLSGN
-1025 NLRGDVAAF
+1025 SLNGDVAAF

-1050 FTEIKEA
+1050 FTELTGV
-1057 LPTHITSLNLQNQRE
+1057 LPAHITSLNLQNQRE

-1077 TFTLQEWA
+1077 TFTQQEWA
-1085 MGDKLADIQ
+1085 MGDKLADIK

-1100 YDHKNQNFEAH
+1100 YDHQNQNFEAH
-1111 PSLSIYTTDNNS
+1111 PTLRIYTTDNNS

-1128 RYEDGAYRYYL
+1128 IYSDGAYRYSL
-1139 SGTYTY
+1139 SGTYNY
-1145 ASGTEFCIRSNG
+1145 ASGTEFCIRSSG

-1206 ADTYEGSGINVQDV
+1206 ADTYEGGGINVQDV

-1228 GSNDNADRKTVM
+1228 GSNDNADRKSLM
-1240 AAQRRWTESLGDG
+1240 AAQRRWTESMGEG
-1253 ASAANVLSVE
+1253 ASTHNVLSVE
-1263 DGALWLNASDQVAAL
+1263 DGALWLDASDQVAAL

-1285 KANDVK
+1285 RANDVK
-1291 LALSKQRYQL
+1291 LAMSKQRYQL

-1326 KLLQLAKPARVDQ
+1326 KLLRLAKPARVEQ
-1339 TMAADIDAQPVGIAF
+1339 AMAADIDAQPVGVAF
-1354 EGQATGIDAVTT
+1354 DGQTTDIDAITT
-1366 DAKSREDV
+1366 DADSRDAV

-1380 KLNGVEREGIYI
+1380 KLNGVAGEGIYI

>member
-1 MIKARYILTLFAMLL
+1 MIKSRYILTLLAMLL

-30 PEPGARYKLTLKAQP
+30 PEPGARYKLTLNAQP

-59 NANVSVKAVAK
+59 NANVSVKAVAN
-70 SSNWRFINW
+70 SSNWLFKNW
-79 TDAEGKVVSTSN
+79 TDADGKVVSAKS
-91 SFTHRKLNSAETLTA
+91 SFTHRKLNSNETLTA
-106 NYEYQKTSLLTIA
+106 NYEYQKTSRLTIA
-119 YDPSSIKTSEV
+119 YDPSSIRTSEV
-130 KEYAVGVPYYTQA
+130 KEYAVGVPYSYTA

-160 VISTNRTVSYTVTEN
+160 VISTNRAVSYTVTEN

-201 VFFRCDPAGLTGF
+201 VFFRCDPAGLVGF
-214 NKTSGFSVSEGSP
+214 NQNNGFSVSEGKTF
-227 YSVTVYSVSDYE
+227 SVTVYDAGSYE
-239 FKGWTWEGETKVLET
+239 FKGWTREGSSEIIGQYRTFNGT
-254 SYTWNVN
+254 
-261 MGTRDAHLVA
+261 MGKEDVHLVA

-282 PSTDTKQRH
+282 PSADTKQRH

-330 LSVDVANI
+330 LKVDVAGI

-387 DGIYTVKFSD
+387 DGIYTVRFSD
-397 ITGTTLEDAA
+397 IAGTTLEDAA

-497 IINPANTWSASG
+497 IINPANTWTASG

-528 MFELLS
+528 MLELLS

-543 VKTGGKEVFSVNLL
+543 IKTGGKEVFEANLQ

-575 GVVMAFK
+575 GVVMAFR
-582 NEAQKPVTLQFNT
+582 NEAAKPVTLQFK
-595 AANSADMQKVTDF
+595 AVANSADLQKVTDF
-608 FRHISLENVQ
+608 FSHISLDNVV

-633 YSEQT
+633 FSEQT
-638 ICSGTSTQPEAF
+638 ICSGTSTQPEPF
-650 TAISSSEKVKVKWTA
+650 TAISSSEAVKVKWTA
-665 SVAEGCTVRGYQ
+665 SVAKGCTVRGYQ
-677 LTGTDDLPAMT
+677 LTGTGDLPDMT

-725 KSLALSSPSN
+725 KSLSLGSPSN
-735 NAVLEYGQ
+735 NATLDYGQ

-753 DAVGYTFHYRRTDA
+753 AAVGYTFHYRRTDA
-767 EATEDGEAEE
+767 EAEGAEE

-784 SPSTTFVPVEGA
+784 SPSTAFVPVEGA

-809 EKVDS
+809 ETVDS

-864 DMLYEERADGK
+864 DMLYEERDDGK

-882 IAHRGVLQ
+882 MAHRGVLQ

-909 GFRYMVETDVYA
+909 SFRYMVGTDVYG
-921 EETESDESNNSKFT
+921 EETESDESNNSMFT

-944 IDAADYEALKAIY
+944 IDAADYEALKVLY
-957 AATNGGA
+957 QATNGGA

-972 GSNAVTSTRWPGVTF
+972 GSNAVTSTGWPGVTF

-998 QDNNL
+998 QINNL
-1003 SGSLPTEGMQMK
+1003 TGTLPTAGMEMK
-1015 SLRTLNLRRN
+1015 SLRTLNLSGN
-1025 NLRGDVAAF
+1025 SLSGDVAAF

-1039 ALETLNLGYNL
+1039 ALETLNLGNNL
-1050 FTEIKEA
+1050 FTELTDV
-1057 LPTHITSLNLQNQRE
+1057 LPAHITSLNLQNQRE
-1072 GYSLS
+1072 RYSLS
-1077 TFTLQEWA
+1077 TFPLQEWA
-1085 MGDKLADIQ
+1085 MGDKQADIQ

-1111 PSLSIYTTDNNS
+1111 PTLRIYTADNNS

-1128 RYEDGAYRYYL
+1128 RYSDGAYRYYL

-1145 ASGTEFCIRSNG
+1145 ASGTEFCIRSND

-1228 GSNDNADRKTVM
+1228 GSNDNASQKSLK
-1240 AAQRRWTESLGDG
+1240 AAQRRWTESLGEE

-1301 VTHNTAN
+1301 VTRNTAN

-1339 TMAADIDAQPVGIAF
+1339 TMAADINAQPVGIAF
-1354 EGQATGIDAVTT
+1354 EGQATDIDAVTT
-1366 DAKSREDV
+1366 DAESREDV

-1380 KLNGVEREGIYI
+1380 KLNGVTGEGIYI

-1404 LK
+1404 MK

>member
-1 MIKARYILTLFAMLL
+1 MLL

-79 TDAEGKVVSTSN
+79 TDAEGNEVSTSS

-106 NYEYQKTSLLTIA
+106 NYEYQKTSRLTIA
-119 YDPSSIKTSEV
+119 YDPSSIRASEV
-130 KEYAVGVPYYTQA
+130 KEYAVGVTNSYTA

-160 VISTNRTVSYTVTEN
+160 VISTERTVRYTVTEN

-201 VFFRCDPAGLTGF
+201 VYFKCDPAGLTGF
-214 NKTSGFSVSEGSP
+214 YQSNGFSVSEGNTFR
-227 YSVTVYSVSDYE
+227 VEVYSVSDYE
-239 FKGWTWEGETKVLET
+239 FKGWTREGSSEIIGQYRTYSGT
-254 SYTWNVN
+254 
-261 MGTRDAHLVA
+261 MGKEDVHLVA

-304 TTLLPVYMQNTGNVK
+304 TTLLPIYMQNTGNVK

-330 LSVDVANI
+330 LKVDVAGI

-350 AAQEDSVL
+350 AALEDSVL

-387 DGIYTVKFSD
+387 DSVYTVKFSD
-397 ITGTTLEDAA
+397 IAGTTTADAA

-440 QLTNLSSENAKTFEW
+440 QFTNLSSENAKTFEW
-455 NFGDGSTST
+455 NFGDGATST

-469 HIYAEA
+469 HSYAEA

-528 MFELLS
+528 MLSLLS
-534 QCKPEGTIN
+534 QCTPDGTIN
-543 VKTGGKEVFSVNLL
+543 VKTGGKEAFGVNLQ

-582 NEAQKPVTLQFNT
+582 NEAQNPVTLRFNV
-595 AANSADMQKVTDF
+595 AANSTDMQKATDF
-608 FRHISLENVQ
+608 FRHISLDNVV
-618 VTLNGAAINIGEIGR
+618 VTLNGAAINIGEIDR
-633 YSEQT
+633 FSAQT
-638 ICSGTSTQPEAF
+638 ICSGASTQPEAF

-677 LTGTDDLPAMT
+677 LTGTGNLPAMT
-688 LTNEGSKTDLVT
+688 LTNEGSKTDFVT
-700 YHVSVELNGVVA
+700 YHVSVELNGVA
-712 LAYIYKVYVKPLL
+712 MYTYIYKVYVKPLL
-725 KSLALSSPSN
+725 KSLALSSPSDK
-735 NAVLEYGQ
+735 ATLEYGQ

-753 DAVGYTFHYRRTDA
+753 AAVGYTFHYRRTDA
-767 EATEDGEAEE
+767 EAENAEE

-784 SPSTTFVPVEGA
+784 SPSTAFVPVEGA
-796 SYEWYATAHGECY
+796 SYEWYATAHGECN
-809 EKVDS
+809 ETVES
-814 EHRTFSISKRSDLT
+814 AHRTFSIRKRSDLT

-842 TFQITAVVRNIGK
+842 TFQVTAVVRNIGK
-855 GATRSSAWT
+855 GATRSSAWQ
-864 DMLYEERADGK
+864 DIICEEQANGSYRE
-875 QYYGIKG
+875 IKR
-882 IAHRGVLQ
+882 ISHNGVLQ
-890 PGESYTVTFTVTS
+890 PGDSYTVTFTVTS
-903 PGASVS
+903 PDATLSEV
-909 GFRYMVETDVYA
+909 RYLVETDSWYQ
-921 EETESDESNNSKFT
+921 ETESNESNNMNIS
-935 DPIAIVNRY
+935 DPVSIIKRY
-944 IDAADYEALKAIY
+944 IDAADYEALKVLY
-957 AATNGGA
+957 QATNGGA
-964 WTSKTWRI
+964 WTNKTWRI
-972 GSNAVTSTRWPGVTF
+972 GSNAVTSTGWPGVTF

-998 QDNNL
+998 QNNNL
-1003 SGSLPTEGMQMK
+1003 RGSLPTEGMEMK
-1015 SLRTLNLRRN
+1015 SLRTLNLSGN
-1025 NLRGDVAAF
+1025 SLNGDVAAF

-1050 FTEIKEA
+1050 FTELSSV
-1057 LPTHITSLNLQNQRE
+1057 LPAHITSLNLQNQRE

-1085 MGDKLADIQ
+1085 MGDKQADIQ
-1094 LGSLIA
+1094 LGTLIA
-1100 YDHKNQNFEAH
+1100 YDHQNQNFEGH
-1111 PSLSIYTTDNNS
+1111 PALRIYTADNNS

-1128 RYEDGAYRYYL
+1128 IYSDGAYRYYL
-1139 SGTYTY
+1139 SGTYNY

-1206 ADTYEGSGINVQDV
+1206 ADTYQGGGINVQDV

-1228 GSNDNADRKTVM
+1228 GSNDNADQKSLM
-1240 AAQRRWTESLGDG
+1240 AAQRRWTESLGED
-1253 ASAANVLSVE
+1253 ASTANVLSVE
-1263 DGALWLNASDQVAAL
+1263 DGALWIDASDQVAAL

-1285 KANDVK
+1285 KSNDVK
-1291 LALSKQRYQL
+1291 LAMSKQRYQL

-1326 KLLQLAKPARVDQ
+1326 KLLRLAKPARVDQ
-1339 TMAADIDAQPVGIAF
+1339 AMAADIDAQPVGVAF
-1354 EGQATGIDAVTT
+1354 EGQTTDIDAVTA
-1366 DAKSREDV
+1366 DAVSREDV
-1374 YSIDGR
+1374 YTIDGR
-1380 KLNGVEREGIYI
+1380 KLNGVAREGVYI

-1404 LK
+1404 

>member
-1 MIKARYILTLFAMLL
+1 MIKSRYILTLFAMLL

-59 NANVSVKAVAK
+59 NANVNVKAVAK
-70 SSNWRFINW
+70 SSNWRFKNW
-79 TDAEGKVVSTSN
+79 TDAEGNEVSTKS
-91 SFTHRKLNSAETLTA
+91 SFTHRKLNSNETLTA
-106 NYEYQKTSLLTIA
+106 NYEYQKTSRLTIA
-119 YDPSSIKTSEV
+119 YDPSSIGTSEV
-130 KEYAVGVPYYTQA
+130 KEYAVGVTYSYTA

-319 TLSFKLHLPKN
+319 TLSFKMHLPKN
-330 LSVDVANI
+330 LSVDVAGI
-338 QKTLRTDAYTVQ
+338 QKTLRTDGYTVQ

-381 AQDALK
+381 AQEALK
-387 DGIYTVKFSD
+387 DSVYTVRFSD

-528 MFELLS
+528 MLELLS

-543 VKTGGKEVFSVNLL
+543 VKTGGKEAFSVNLQ

-582 NEAQKPVTLQFNT
+582 NEAQKPVTLQFNA

-608 FRHISLENVQ
+608 FRHITLENVV

-665 SVAEGCTVRGYQ
+665 SVAEGCTVRDYQ
-677 LTGTDDLPAMT
+677 LTGTGDLPDMT

-735 NAVLEYGQ
+735 NATLEYGQ

-753 DAVGYTFHYRRTDA
+753 AAVGYTFHYRRTDA
-767 EATEDGEAEE
+767 EAEGAEE

-796 SYEWYATAHGECY
+796 SYEWYATAHGECS
-809 EKVDS
+809 EAVDS
-814 EHRTFSISKRSDLT
+814 EHRTFCIRKRSDLT
-828 VESVTVPA
+828 VESVTAPV

-864 DMLYEERADGK
+864 DALYEVRPSGAVRVGT
-875 QYYGIKG
+875 Q
-882 IAHRGVLQ
+882 AHYSVLQ
-890 PGESYTVTFTVTS
+890 PGDSYTVTFTVTS
-903 PGASVS
+903 PDASQSEVS
-909 GFRYMVETDVYA
+909 YFVETDIYR
-921 EETESDESNNSKFT
+921 EETESDESNNIKST
-935 DPIAIVNRY
+935 DPIALINRY
-944 IDAADYEALKAIY
+944 IDAADYEALKVLY
-957 AATNGGA
+957 QATNGGA
-964 WTSKTWRI
+964 WTNKTWRI
-972 GSNAVTSTRWPGVTF
+972 GSNAVTSTGWPGVTF

-1003 SGSLPTEGMQMK
+1003 TGSLPTEGMQMK
-1015 SLRTLNLRRN
+1015 SLRTLNLSHN

-1077 TFTLQEWA
+1077 TFTQQEWA

-1100 YDHKNQNFEAH
+1100 YDHQNQNFEAH
-1111 PSLSIYTTDNNS
+1111 PSLSIYTTNNNS

-1139 SGTYTY
+1139 SGTYNY

-1240 AAQRRWTESLGDG
+1240 AAQRRWTESLGEE

-1354 EGQATGIDAVTT
+1354 EGQATDIDAVTT
-1366 DAKSREDV
+1366 DAESREDV

>member
-45 AEAATVSGGGLYVV
+45 AEAAEAATVSGGGLYVV
-59 NANVSVKAVAK
+59 NANVNVKAVVN

-79 TDAEGKVVSTSN
+79 TDAKGKVVSTSS

-106 NYEYQKTSLLTIA
+106 NYEYQKTSRLTIA

-130 KEYAVGVPYYTQA
+130 KEYVVGVTYPYTA

-160 VISTNRTVSYTVTEN
+160 VISTERAVSYTVTEN

-201 VFFRCDPAGLTGF
+201 VYFRCDPAGLVGF
-214 NKTSGFSVSEGSP
+214 NQNNGFSVSEGNTFR
-227 YSVTVYSVSDYE
+227 VEVYSVSNYE
-239 FKGWTWEGETKVLET
+239 FKGWTREGSSEIIGQYRTYSGT
-254 SYTWNVN
+254 
-261 MGTRDAHLVA
+261 MGKEDVHLVA

-304 TTLLPVYMQNTGNVK
+304 TTLLPIYMQNTGNVK

-330 LSVDVANI
+330 LKVDVAGI

-350 AAQEDSVL
+350 AALEDSVL

-387 DGIYTVKFSD
+387 DSIYTVKFSD
-397 ITGTTLEDAA
+397 IAGTTTADAA

-412 RSGRLVVSTPE
+412 RSGRLMVSTPE

-528 MFELLS
+528 MLELLS

-543 VKTGGKEVFSVNLL
+543 IKTGGKEAFEANLQ

-582 NEAQKPVTLQFNT
+582 NEAAKPVTLQFNT
-595 AANSADMQKVTDF
+595 AANSADLQKVTDF
-608 FRHISLENVQ
+608 FRHISLDNVV

-633 YSEQT
+633 FSEQT
-638 ICSGTSTQPEAF
+638 ICSGTSTQPEPF
-650 TAISSSEKVKVKWTA
+650 TAISSSEAVEVKWTA

-677 LTGTDDLPAMT
+677 LTGTGDLPDMT

-725 KSLALSSPSN
+725 KSLSLSSPSN
-735 NAVLEYGQ
+735 NATLDYGQ

-753 DAVGYTFHYRRTDA
+753 AAVGYTFHYRRTDA
-767 EATEDGEAEE
+767 EAEGAEE

-784 SPSTTFVPVEGA
+784 TPSTAFVPVEGA

-809 EKVDS
+809 EAVDS

-855 GATRSSAWT
+855 GATRSNAWT
-864 DMLYEERADGK
+864 DVLYENRPAGAVEVGR
-875 QYYGIKG
+875 Q
-882 IAHRGVLQ
+882 AHYGVLQ
-890 PGESYTVTFTVTS
+890 PGEEYTITFNITS
-903 PGASVS
+903 PDAS
-909 GFRYMVETDVYA
+909 TDGISYFVKTDIWN
-921 EETESDESNNSKFT
+921 EETESDESNNIKVS
-935 DPIAIVNRY
+935 DPISIIKRY
-944 IDAADYEALKAIY
+944 IDAADYEALKVLY
-957 AATNGGA
+957 HATNGGA

-972 GSNAVTSTRWPGVTF
+972 GSNAVTSTGWPGVTF
-987 DEEGHVLAIDL
+987 DEEGHVLAIEL
-998 QDNNL
+998 QNNNL
-1003 SGSLPTEGMQMK
+1003 RGSLPTAGMEMK
-1015 SLRTLNLRRN
+1015 SLRTLNLSGN
-1025 NLRGDVAAF
+1025 SLSGDVAAF

-1039 ALETLNLGYNL
+1039 ALETFNLGNNL
-1050 FTEIKEA
+1050 FTELKGV
-1057 LPTHITSLNLQNQRE
+1057 LPAHITSLNLQNQRE

-1085 MGDKLADIQ
+1085 MGDKQADIK

-1100 YDHKNQNFEAH
+1100 YDHQNQNFEGH
-1111 PSLSIYTTDNNS
+1111 PALRIYTTDNNS

-1128 RYEDGAYRYYL
+1128 RYSDGAYRYSL

-1145 ASGTEFCIRSNG
+1145 ASGTEFCIRSND

-1171 TKGDVNADASV
+1171 TKGDVNADAEV

-1206 ADTYEGSGINVQDV
+1206 ADTYESGGINVQDV

-1228 GSNDNADRKTVM
+1228 GSNDNASQKSLK
-1240 AAQRRWTESLGDG
+1240 AAQRRWTESLGED
-1253 ASAANVLSVE
+1253 ASAANVLSME

-1301 VTHNTAN
+1301 VTRNTAN

-1354 EGQATGIDAVTT
+1354 EGQATDIDAVTT
-1366 DAKSREDV
+1366 GAEDREDV

-1380 KLNGVEREGIYI
+1380 KLNGVTGEGIYI

-1404 LK
+1404 KK

>member
-1 MIKARYILTLFAMLL
+1 MLL

-30 PEPGARYKLTLKAQP
+30 PEPGARYKLTLKAEP

-70 SSNWRFINW
+70 SSNWRFKNW
-79 TDAEGKVVSTSN
+79 TDAEGKVVSTSS
-91 SFTHRKLNSAETLTA
+91 SFTHRKLNSAETLTS
-106 NYEYQKTSLLTIA
+106 NYEYQKTSRLTIA

-130 KEYAVGVPYYTQA
+130 KEYVVGVTYSYTA

-160 VISTNRTVSYTVTEN
+160 VISTNRAVSYTVTEN

-201 VFFRCDPAGLTGF
+201 VFFRCDPAGLVGF
-214 NKTSGFSVSEGSP
+214 NQNNGFSVYEGKTF
-227 YSVTVYSVSDYE
+227 SVTVYDAGSYE
-239 FKGWTWEGETKVLET
+239 FKGWSREGSSEIIGQYRTFNGT
-254 SYTWNVN
+254 
-261 MGTRDAHLVA
+261 MGKEDVHLVA

-338 QKTLRTDAYTVQ
+338 QKTMRTDAYTVQ

-381 AQDALK
+381 AQEALK

-397 ITGTTLEDAA
+397 ITGTTTADAA

-412 RSGRLVVSTPE
+412 RSGRLLVSTPE

-543 VKTGGKEVFSVNLL
+543 IKTGGKEVFSVNLQ

-568 TEKLGTT
+568 TEKLSTT

-582 NEAQKPVTLQFNT
+582 NEAQNPITLQFNA
-595 AANSADMQKVTDF
+595 AANSADLQKVTAF
-608 FRHISLENVQ
+608 FSHISLDNVV

-677 LTGTDDLPAMT
+677 LTGTGDLPDMT

-700 YHVSVELNGVVA
+700 YHVNVELNGIVIYT
-712 LAYIYKVYVKPLL
+712 YIYKVYVKPLL
-725 KSLALSSPSN
+725 KSLTLSSPSDK
-735 NAVLEYGQ
+735 ATLEYGQ

-753 DAVGYTFHYRRTDA
+753 AAVGYTFHYRRTDA
-767 EATEDGEAEE
+767 EAESAEE

-784 SPSTTFVPVEGA
+784 SPSTAFVPVEGV
-796 SYEWYATAHGECY
+796 SYEWYATAYGECS
-809 EKVDS
+809 ETVES
-814 EHRTFSISKRSDLT
+814 EHRTFCIRKRSDLT
-828 VESVTVPA
+828 VESVTAPV

-864 DMLYEERADGK
+864 DALYEVRPSGAVRVGT
-875 QYYGIKG
+875 Q
-882 IAHRGVLQ
+882 AHYSVLQ
-890 PGESYTVTFTVTS
+890 PGDSYTVTFTVTS
-903 PGASVS
+903 PDASQSEVS
-909 GFRYMVETDVYA
+909 YFVETDIYR
-921 EETESDESNNSKFT
+921 EETESDESNNIKST
-935 DPIAIVNRY
+935 DPIALINRY
-944 IDAADYEALKAIY
+944 IDAADYEALKVLY
-957 AATNGGA
+957 QATNGGA
-964 WTSKTWRI
+964 WTNKTWRI
-972 GSNAVTSTRWPGVTF
+972 GSNAVTSTGWPGVTF
-987 DEEGHVLAIDL
+987 DEEGHVLAIEL
-998 QDNNL
+998 QNNNL
-1003 SGSLPTEGMQMK
+1003 RGNLPTEGMEMK
-1015 SLRTLNLRRN
+1015 SLRTLNLSGN
-1025 NLRGDVAAF
+1025 SLNGDVAAF

-1050 FTEIKEA
+1050 FTELTGV
-1057 LPTHITSLNLQNQRE
+1057 LPAHITSLNLQNQRE
-1072 GYSLS
+1072 GYNLS
-1077 TFTLQEWA
+1077 TFTQQEWA
-1085 MGDKLADIQ
+1085 MGDKLADIK

-1100 YDHKNQNFEAH
+1100 YDHQNQNFEAH
-1111 PSLSIYTTDNNS
+1111 PSLSIYTADNNS

-1128 RYEDGAYRYYL
+1128 RYVDGAYRYYL

-1145 ASGTEFCIRSNG
+1145 ASGTEFYIRSNG

-1240 AAQRRWTESLGDG
+1240 AAQRRWTESLGEE

-1366 DAKSREDV
+1366 DAEGREDV

>member
-1 MIKARYILTLFAMLL
+1 MLL

-79 TDAEGKVVSTSN
+79 TDAEGKVVNTSS
-91 SFTHRKLNSAETLTA
+91 SFTHRKLNSNETLTA
-106 NYEYQKTSLLTIA
+106 NYEYQKTSRLTIA
-119 YDPSSIKTSEV
+119 YDPSSIRTSEV
-130 KEYAVGVPYYTQA
+130 KEYAVGVTYSYTA

-180 AHYRYTPGS
+180 AHYRFTPGS

-201 VFFRCDPAGLTGF
+201 VYFKCDPAGLAGF

-239 FKGWTWEGETKVLET
+239 FKGWMREGSSEIIGQYRTFNGT
-254 SYTWNVN
+254 
-261 MGTRDAHLVA
+261 MGKEDVHLVA

-304 TTLLPVYMQNTGNVK
+304 TTLLPIYMQNTGNVK

-330 LSVDVANI
+330 LTVDVANI

-358 SVSLEGGTQIV
+358 SVSLEGGTQIM

-381 AQDALK
+381 AQETLK
-387 DGIYTVKFSD
+387 DSIYTVRFSD
-397 ITGTTLEDAA
+397 IAGTTTADAV

-543 VKTGGKEVFSVNLL
+543 VKTGGKEAFSVNLQ

-608 FRHISLENVQ
+608 FRHITLENVV

-650 TAISSSEKVKVKWTA
+650 AAISSSEAVKVSWTA

-677 LTGTDDLPAMT
+677 FTGTGNLPAMT

-700 YHVSVELNGVVA
+700 YHVNVELNGVVMYT
-712 LAYIYKVYVKPLL
+712 YIYKVYVKPLL
-725 KSLALSSPSN
+725 KNLSLSSPSDK
-735 NAVLEYGQ
+735 ATLEYGQ
-743 VTLSCSNLGQ
+743 VTLNCSNLGQ
-753 DAVGYTFHYRRTDA
+753 AAVGYTFHYRRTDA
-767 EATEDGEAEE
+767 EAESAEE

-784 SPSTTFVPVEGA
+784 SPSTAFVPVEGA
-796 SYEWYATAHGECY
+796 SYEWFATAHGECS
-809 EKVDS
+809 ETVDS
-814 EHRTFSISKRSDLT
+814 EHRTFSIRKRSDLT
-828 VESVTVPA
+828 VESVTAPV

-864 DMLYEERADGK
+864 DALYEVRPSGAVRVGT
-875 QYYGIKG
+875 Q
-882 IAHRGVLQ
+882 AHYSVLQ
-890 PGESYTVTFTVTS
+890 PGDSYTVTFTVTS
-903 PGASVS
+903 PDATQSEVS
-909 GFRYMVETDVYA
+909 YFVETDTYR
-921 EETESDESNNSKFT
+921 EETESDESNNIKST
-935 DPIAIVNRY
+935 DPIALINRY
-944 IDAADYEALKAIY
+944 IDAADYEALKVLY
-957 AATNGGA
+957 QATNGGA
-964 WTSKTWRI
+964 WTNKTWRI
-972 GSNAVTSTRWPGVTF
+972 GSNAVTSTGWPGVTF
-987 DEEGHVLAIDL
+987 DEEGHVLAIEL
-998 QDNNL
+998 QNNNL
-1003 SGSLPTEGMQMK
+1003 RGNLPTEGMEMK
-1015 SLRTLNLRRN
+1015 SLRTLNLSGN
-1025 NLRGDVAAF
+1025 SLNGDVTAF

-1050 FTEIKEA
+1050 FTELTGV
-1057 LPTHITSLNLQNQRE
+1057 LPAHISSLNLQNQRE

-1077 TFTLQEWA
+1077 TFTQQEWA

-1100 YDHKNQNFEAH
+1100 YDHQNQNFEAH
-1111 PSLSIYTTDNNS
+1111 PTLRIYTTDNNS

-1128 RYEDGAYRYYL
+1128 IYSDGAYRYSL
-1139 SGTYTY
+1139 SGTYNY
-1145 ASGTEFCIRSNG
+1145 ASGTEFCIRSSG

-1182 DVLDAQQTLNYIM
+1182 DVLDAQQTLNYII

-1206 ADTYEGSGINVQDV
+1206 ADTYQGGGINVQDV

-1228 GSNDNADRKTVM
+1228 GSNDNADRKSLM
-1240 AAQRRWTESLGDG
+1240 AAQRRWTESMGEG
-1253 ASAANVLSVE
+1253 ASTHNLLSVE
-1263 DGALWLNASDQVAAL
+1263 DGALWLDAADQVAAL

-1285 KANDVK
+1285 TANDVK
-1291 LALSKQRYQL
+1291 LAMSKQRYQL

-1326 KLLQLAKPARVDQ
+1326 KLLRLAKPARVEQ
-1339 TMAADIDAQPVGIAF
+1339 AMAADIDAQPVGVAF
-1354 EGQATGIDAVTT
+1354 EGQTTDIDAITT
-1366 DAKSREDV
+1366 DSDSRDAV
-1374 YSIDGR
+1374 YSLDGR
-1380 KLNGVEREGIYI
+1380 KLNGVAGEGIYI
-1392 VNGKKKAINRHQ
+1392 VNGKKKVINRHQ

>member
-1 MIKARYILTLFAMLL
+1 MLL

-59 NANVSVKAVAK
+59 NANVSVKAVAN
-70 SSNWRFINW
+70 SSNWRFKNW
-79 TDAEGKVVSTSN
+79 TNAEGEVVSTSS

-106 NYEYQKTSLLTIA
+106 NYEYQKTSRLTIA

-130 KEYAVGVPYYTQA
+130 KEYVVGVTYSFTA

-160 VISTNRTVSYTVTEN
+160 VISTERTVSYTVTEN

-180 AHYRYTPGS
+180 AHYRFTPGS

-201 VFFRCDPAGLTGF
+201 VYFKCDPAGLAGF

-227 YSVTVYSVSDYE
+227 YSVTVYSVNDYE
-239 FKGWTWEGETKVLET
+239 FKGWTWEGETKILET
-254 SYTWNVN
+254 SHTWNVN

-282 PSTDTKQRH
+282 PSTDSKQRH

-304 TTLLPVYMQNTGNVK
+304 TTLLPIYMQNTGNVK

-330 LSVDVANI
+330 LTVDVAGI

-381 AQDALK
+381 AQEALK
-387 DGIYTVKFSD
+387 DSVYTVKFSD
-397 ITGTTLEDAA
+397 IAGTTTADAA

-455 NFGDGSTST
+455 NFGDGTTST

-469 HIYAEA
+469 HSYAEA

-497 IINPANTWSASG
+497 IINPANTWTASG

-528 MFELLS
+528 MLSLLS
-534 QCKPEGTIN
+534 QCTPDGTIN
-543 VKTGGKEVFSVNLL
+543 VKTGGKEAFDANLQ
-557 TADSLALLSTL
+557 TADSLSLLSTL
-568 TEKLGTT
+568 TEKLGKA

-582 NEAQKPVTLQFNT
+582 NEAPNPVTLQFNT

-608 FRHISLENVQ
+608 FRHISLENVV
-618 VTLNGAAINIGEIGR
+618 VTLNGAAINIGEIDR
-633 YSEQT
+633 FSAQT
-638 ICSGTSTQPEAF
+638 ICSGASTQPEAF
-650 TAISSSEKVKVKWTA
+650 AAISSSEAVQVKWTA

-677 LTGTDDLPAMT
+677 LTGTGNLPAMT
-688 LTNEGSKTDLVT
+688 LTNEGSNTDLVT
-700 YHVSVELNGVVA
+700 YHVNVELNGVA
-712 LAYIYKVYVKPLL
+712 MYTYIYKVYVKPLL
-725 KSLALSSPSN
+725 KSLALSSPSDK
-735 NAVLEYGQ
+735 ATLEYGQ

-753 DAVGYTFHYRRTDA
+753 AAVGYTFHYRRTDA
-767 EATEDGEAEE
+767 EAESAEE

-784 SPSTTFVPVEGA
+784 SPSTAFVPVEGA

-809 EKVDS
+809 ETVDS
-814 EHRTFSISKRSDLT
+814 EHRTFSIRKRSDLT

-842 TFQITAVVRNIGK
+842 TFQVTAVVRNIGK
-855 GATRSSAWT
+855 GATRNSNWQ
-864 DMLYEERADGK
+864 DIICEEQADGS
-875 QYYGIKG
+875 YSEIKR
-882 IAHRGVLQ
+882 ITHNGVLQ
-890 PGESYTVTFTVTS
+890 PGDSYTVTFTVTS
-903 PGASVS
+903 PDATLSEVS
-909 GFRYMVETDVYA
+909 YLVHTDSWNQ
-921 EETESDESNNSKFT
+921 ETESNENNNVEISTPVSIIK
-935 DPIAIVNRY
+935 RY
-944 IDAADYEALKAIY
+944 IDAADYEALKVLYQAI
-957 AATNGGA
+957 NGGA

-972 GSNAVTSTRWPGVTF
+972 GSNAVTSTGWPGVTF

-1003 SGSLPTEGMQMK
+1003 SGSLPTEGMEMK

-1050 FTEIKEA
+1050 FTELSGV
-1057 LPTHITSLNLQNQRE
+1057 LPAHISSLNLQNQRE

-1085 MGDKLADIQ
+1085 MGDKHADIQ
-1094 LGSLIA
+1094 LGTLIA
-1100 YDHKNQNFEAH
+1100 YDHQNQNFEAH
-1111 PSLSIYTTDNNS
+1111 PTLRIYTTANNS

-1128 RYEDGAYRYYL
+1128 IYSDGAYRYYL
-1139 SGTYTY
+1139 SGTYNY

-1171 TKGDVNADASV
+1171 TKGDVNADASI

-1206 ADTYEGSGINVQDV
+1206 ADTYEGGGINVQDV

-1228 GSNDNADRKTVM
+1228 GSNDNADQKSLM
-1240 AAQRRWTESLGDG
+1240 AAQRRWTESMGEE
-1253 ASAANVLSVE
+1253 ASTANVLSVE

-1301 VTHNTAN
+1301 VTRNTAN

-1354 EGQATGIDAVTT
+1354 EGQATDIDAVTT
-1366 DAKSREDV
+1366 DAESREDV

-1380 KLNGVEREGIYI
+1380 KLNGVTGEGIYI

-1404 LK
+1404 MK

>member
-1 MIKARYILTLFAMLL
+1 MLL

-45 AEAATVSGGGLYVV
+45 AEAATVSGGGLYAV
-59 NANVSVKAVAK
+59 NANVNVKAVAR
-70 SSNWRFINW
+70 SANWRFKNW
-79 TDAEGKVVSTSN
+79 TDAEGKVVSTS
-91 SFTHRKLNSAETLTA
+91 SAFTHRKLNSDETLTA
-106 NYEYQKTSLLTIA
+106 NYEYQKTSHLTIA
-119 YDPSSIKTSEV
+119 YDPSSIRTSEV
-130 KEYAVGVPYYTQA
+130 KEYAVGVTYSYTA

-180 AHYRYTPGS
+180 AHYRFTPGS

-201 VFFRCDPAGLTGF
+201 VYFRCDPAGLAGF

-227 YSVTVYSVSDYE
+227 YSVTVYSVNDYE
-239 FKGWTWEGETKVLET
+239 FKGWTWEGETKILET
-254 SYTWNVN
+254 SHTWNVN

-304 TTLLPVYMQNTGNVK
+304 TTLLPIYMQNTGNVK

-330 LSVDVANI
+330 LTVDVAGI

-381 AQDALK
+381 AQEALK
-387 DGIYTVKFSD
+387 DSVYTVKFSD
-397 ITGTTLEDAA
+397 IAGTTTADAA

-440 QLTNLSSENAKTFEW
+440 QFTNLSSENAKIFEW
-455 NFGDGSTST
+455 NFGDGATST

-469 HIYAEA
+469 HSYAAA

-509 DYRLDPTVNSA
+509 DYRLDPTANSA

-528 MFELLS
+528 MLSLLS
-534 QCKPEGTIN
+534 QCTPDGTIN
-543 VKTGGKEVFSVNLL
+543 VKTGGKEAFDANLQS
-557 TADSLALLSTL
+557 ADSLALLSTL
-568 TEKLGTT
+568 TEKLGKA

-582 NEAQKPVTLQFNT
+582 NEAQNPVTLRFNV
-595 AANSADMQKVTDF
+595 AANSTDMQKATDF
-608 FRHISLENVQ
+608 FRHISLDNVV
-618 VTLNGAAINIGEIGR
+618 VTLNGAAINIGEIDR
-633 YSEQT
+633 FSAQT
-638 ICSGTSTQPEAF
+638 ICSGASTQPEAF
-650 TAISSSEKVKVKWTA
+650 TDISSSEAVLVKWTA

-677 LTGTDDLPAMT
+677 LTGTGNLPAMT

-700 YHVSVELNGVVA
+700 YHVSVELNGVVMYT
-712 LAYIYKVYVKPLL
+712 YIYKVYVKPLL
-725 KSLALSSPSN
+725 KSLALSSPSD
-735 NAVLEYGQ
+735 NATLEYGQ

-753 DAVGYTFHYRRTDA
+753 AAVGYTFHYRRTDA
-767 EATEDGEAEE
+767 EAESAEE
-777 WKEVKTT
+777 WKEVNTT
-784 SPSTTFVPVEGA
+784 SPSTAFVPVEGA
-796 SYEWYATAHGECY
+796 SYEWYATAHGECN
-809 EKVDS
+809 ETVES
-814 EHRTFSISKRSDLT
+814 AHRTFSICKRSDLT

-855 GATRSSAWT
+855 GATRNSNWQ
-864 DMLYEERADGK
+864 DIICEEQADGS
-875 QYYGIKG
+875 YREIKR
-882 IAHRGVLQ
+882 ISHNGVLQ
-890 PGESYTVTFTVTS
+890 PGDSYTVTFTVTS
-903 PGASVS
+903 PDATLSEVS
-909 GFRYMVETDVYA
+909 YLVHTDSWNQ
-921 EETESDESNNSKFT
+921 ETESNENNNVDVSTPVSIIK
-935 DPIAIVNRY
+935 RY
-944 IDAADYEALKAIY
+944 IDAADYEALKVLY
-957 AATNGGA
+957 QATNGGA
-964 WTSKTWRI
+964 WTNKTWRI
-972 GSNAVTSTRWPGVTF
+972 GSNAVTSTGWPGVTF

-998 QDNNL
+998 QNNNL
-1003 SGSLPTEGMQMK
+1003 RGTLPTEGMEMK
-1015 SLRTLNLRRN
+1015 SLRTLNLSGN
-1025 NLRGDVAAF
+1025 SLSGDVAAF

-1050 FTEIKEA
+1050 FTELSGV
-1057 LPTHITSLNLQNQRE
+1057 LPAHITSLNLQNQRE

-1085 MGDKLADIQ
+1085 MGDKQADIQ
-1094 LGSLIA
+1094 LGTLIA

-1111 PSLSIYTTDNNS
+1111 PTLRIYTTANNS

-1128 RYEDGAYRYYL
+1128 RYTDGAYRYYL
-1139 SGTYTY
+1139 SGTYNY
-1145 ASGTEFCIRSNG
+1145 ASGTEFCIRSYE

-1171 TKGDVNADASV
+1171 TKGDVNADAAV

-1206 ADTYEGSGINVQDV
+1206 ADTYQGGGINVQDV

-1228 GSNDNADRKTVM
+1228 GSNDNADQKSLM
-1240 AAQRRWTESLGDG
+1240 AAQRRWTESMGEE
-1253 ASAANVLSVE
+1253 ASTANVLSVE
-1263 DGALWLNASDQVAAL
+1263 DGALWLDATDQVAAL

-1291 LALSKQRYQL
+1291 LAMSKQRYQL

-1316 TTGDIISGRT
+1316 TTGDILSGRT
-1326 KLLQLAKPARVDQ
+1326 KLLRLAKPARVEQ
-1339 TMAADIDAQPVGIAF
+1339 AMAADIDAQPVGVAF
-1354 EGQATGIDAVTT
+1354 EGQTT
-1366 DAKSREDV
+1366 DIDTITTDVDSREAV
-1374 YSIDGR
+1374 YSLDGR
-1380 KLNGVEREGIYI
+1380 KLNGVAREGVYI

-1404 LK
+1404 

>member
-1 MIKARYILTLFAMLL
+1 MLL

-45 AEAATVSGGGLYVV
+45 AEAATVSGGGLYAV

-70 SSNWRFINW
+70 SSNWRFRNW
-79 TDAEGKVVSTSN
+79 TDAEGKEVSTSS

-106 NYEYQKTSLLTIA
+106 NYEYQKTSRLTVA

-130 KEYAVGVPYYTQA
+130 KEYVVGVTYSYTA
-143 STYSDYTFVNW
+143 STYTDYTFVNW

-180 AHYRYTPGS
+180 AHYRFTPGS

-201 VFFRCDPAGLTGF
+201 VYFKCDPAGLTGF
-214 NKTSGFSVSEGSP
+214 YQTSGFSVSEGNTFR
-227 YSVTVYSVSDYE
+227 VEVYSVSDYE
-239 FKGWTWEGETKVLET
+239 FKGWTREGSSEIIGQYRTFNGT
-254 SYTWNVN
+254 
-261 MGTRDAHLVA
+261 MGKEDVHLVA

-304 TTLLPVYMQNTGNVK
+304 TTLLPIYMQNTGNVK

-330 LSVDVANI
+330 LKVDVAGI
-338 QKTLRTDAYTVQ
+338 KKTLRTEAYTVQ
-350 AAQEDSVL
+350 AALEDSV
-358 SVSLEGGTQIV
+358 
-369 EHDGV
+369 
-374 VVRIPVS
+374 
-381 AQDALK
+381 
-387 DGIYTVKFSD
+387 YTVKFSD
-397 ITGTTLEDAA
+397 IAGTTTADAA

-455 NFGDGSTST
+455 NFGDGATST

-469 HIYAEA
+469 HSYAEA

-497 IINPANTWSASG
+497 IINPANTWTASG

-528 MFELLS
+528 MLELLS

-543 VKTGGKEVFSVNLL
+543 VKTGGKEAFDANLQS
-557 TADSLALLSTL
+557 ADSLALLSTL
-568 TEKLGTT
+568 TEKLDKA

-582 NEAQKPVTLQFNT
+582 NEAQNPVTLRFNT
-595 AANSADMQKVTDF
+595 AANSLDMQKVTDF
-608 FRHISLENVQ
+608 FRHISLDNVV

-633 YSEQT
+633 FLEQT
-638 ICSGTSTQPEAF
+638 ICSGTSTHPEAF
-650 TAISSSEKVKVKWTA
+650 TAISSSEAVQVKWTA

-677 LTGTDDLPAMT
+677 LTGTGNLPTMT

-700 YHVSVELNGVVA
+700 YHVSVELNGVA
-712 LAYIYKVYVKPLL
+712 MYTYIYKVYVKPLL
-725 KSLALSSPSN
+725 KSLALSSPSD

-753 DAVGYTFHYRRTDA
+753 AAVGYTFHYRRTDA
-767 EATEDGEAEE
+767 EAENAEE

-784 SPSTTFVPVEGA
+784 SPSTAFVPVEGA
-796 SYEWYATAHGECY
+796 SYEWYATAHGECN
-809 EKVDS
+809 ETVES
-814 EHRTFSISKRSDLT
+814 AHRTFSIRKRSDLT
-828 VESVTVPA
+828 VESVTAPA

-864 DMLYEERADGK
+864 DVLYENRPSGAVQVG
-875 QYYGIKG
+875 QQ
-882 IAHRGVLQ
+882 AHHGVLQ
-890 PGESYTVTFTVTS
+890 PGEEYTVTFNVTS
-903 PGASVS
+903 PDAS
-909 GFRYMVETDVYA
+909 TDGISYFVKTDIWN
-921 EETESDESNNSKFT
+921 EETESDESNNIKST
-935 DPIAIVNRY
+935 GVVSIINRY
-944 IDAADYEALKAIY
+944 IDAADYEALKVLY
-957 AATNGGA
+957 QATNGGA
-964 WTSKTWRI
+964 WTNKTWRI
-972 GSNAVTSTRWPGVTF
+972 GSNAVTSTGWPGVTF
-987 DEEGHVLAIDL
+987 DEEGHVLAIEL
-998 QDNNL
+998 QNNNL
-1003 SGSLPTEGMQMK
+1003 RGSLPTEGMEMK
-1015 SLRTLNLRRN
+1015 SLRTLNLSGN
-1025 NLRGDVAAF
+1025 SLNGDVAAF

-1050 FTEIKEA
+1050 FTELTGV
-1057 LPTHITSLNLQNQRE
+1057 LPAHITSLNLQNQRE

-1085 MGDKLADIQ
+1085 MGDKQADIQ
-1094 LGSLIA
+1094 LGTLIA

-1111 PSLSIYTTDNNS
+1111 PTLRIYTTANNS

-1128 RYEDGAYRYYL
+1128 RYTDGAYRYYL
-1139 SGTYTY
+1139 SGTYNY
-1145 ASGTEFCIRSNG
+1145 ASGTEFCIRSYE

-1206 ADTYEGSGINVQDV
+1206 ADTYEGGGINVQDV

-1228 GSNDNADRKTVM
+1228 GSNDNADQKSLM
-1240 AAQRRWTESLGDG
+1240 AAQRRWTESMGED
-1253 ASAANVLSVE
+1253 ASTANVLSVE
-1263 DGALWLNASDQVAAL
+1263 DGALWLDATDQVAAL

-1326 KLLQLAKPARVDQ
+1326 KLLRLAKQARVEQ
-1339 TMAADIDAQPVGIAF
+1339 AMAADIGAQPVGVAF
-1354 EGQATGIDAVTT
+1354 EGQTT
-1366 DAKSREDV
+1366 DIDTITIDVDSREAV
-1374 YSIDGR
+1374 YSLDGR
-1380 KLNGVEREGIYI
+1380 KLNGVAREGVYI

-1404 LK
+1404 

>member
-1 MIKARYILTLFAMLL
+1 MLL

-30 PEPGARYKLTLKAQP
+30 PEPGARYKLTLKAKP
-45 AEAATVSGGGLYVV
+45 AEAATVSGGGLYAV

-70 SSNWRFINW
+70 SSNWRFRNW
-79 TDAEGKVVSTSN
+79 TDAEGKEVSTSS

-106 NYEYQKTSLLTIA
+106 NYEYQKTSRLTIA

-130 KEYAVGVPYYTQA
+130 KEYVVGVTYSYTA

-160 VISTNRTVSYTVTEN
+160 VISTERTVRYTVTEN

-180 AHYRYTPGS
+180 AHYRFTPGS
-189 PAEPNETKPKHK
+189 PAEPNETKPKYK
-201 VFFRCDPAGLTGF
+201 VYFKCDPAGLTGF
-214 NKTSGFSVSEGSP
+214 YQSNGFSVSEGNTFR
-227 YSVTVYSVSDYE
+227 VEVYSVSDYE
-239 FKGWTWEGETKVLET
+239 FKGWTCEGSSEIIGQYRTYSGT
-254 SYTWNVN
+254 
-261 MGTRDAHLVA
+261 MGKEDVHLVA

-304 TTLLPVYMQNTGNVK
+304 TTLLPIYMQNTGNVK

-330 LSVDVANI
+330 LKVDVAGI
-338 QKTLRTDAYTVQ
+338 QKTLRTEAYTVQ
-350 AAQEDSVL
+350 AALEDSVL

-387 DGIYTVKFSD
+387 DSVYTVKFSD
-397 ITGTTLEDAA
+397 IAGTTLEDAA

-455 NFGDGSTST
+455 NFGDGTTST

-469 HIYAEA
+469 HSYAEA

-509 DYRLDPTVNSA
+509 DYRLDPTANSA

-528 MFELLS
+528 MLSLLS
-534 QCKPEGTIN
+534 QCTPDGTIN
-543 VKTGGKEVFSVNLL
+543 VKTGGKEAFDANLQS
-557 TADSLALLSTL
+557 ADSLALLSTL

-582 NEAQKPVTLQFNT
+582 NEAPNPVTLQFNT

-608 FRHISLENVQ
+608 FRHISLENVV

-633 YSEQT
+633 FSEQT

-677 LTGTDDLPAMT
+677 LTGTGNLPAMT
-688 LTNEGSKTDLVT
+688 LTNEGSNTDLVT
-700 YHVSVELNGVVA
+700 YHVNVELNSVVMYT
-712 LAYIYKVYVKPLL
+712 YIYKVYVKPLL
-725 KSLALSSPSN
+725 KSLALSSPSD
-735 NAVLEYGQ
+735 NATLEYGQ

-753 DAVGYTFHYRRTDA
+753 AAVGYTFYYRRTDTEA
-767 EATEDGEAEE
+767 ESAEE

-784 SPSTTFVPVEGA
+784 SPSTAFVPVEGA
-796 SYEWYATAHGECY
+796 SYEWYATAHGECN
-809 EKVDS
+809 ETVES
-814 EHRTFSISKRSDLT
+814 AHRTFSIRKRSDLT

-842 TFQITAVVRNIGK
+842 TFQVTAVVRNIGK

-864 DMLYEERADGK
+864 DMLYEERAGGK

-882 IAHRGVLQ
+882 IAHHGVLQ

-903 PGASVS
+903 PDASVS
-909 GFRYMVETDVYA
+909 DFRYMVGTDVYA
-921 EETESDESNNSKFT
+921 EETESDESNNSMFT
-935 DPIAIVNRY
+935 DPISIVNRY
-944 IDAADYEALKAIY
+944 IDAADYEALKVLY
-957 AATNGGA
+957 QATNGGA
-964 WTSKTWRI
+964 WTNKTWRI
-972 GSNAVTSTRWPGVTF
+972 GSNAVTSTGWPGVTF

-998 QDNNL
+998 QNNNL
-1003 SGSLPTEGMQMK
+1003 RGTLPTEGMEMK
-1015 SLRTLNLRRN
+1015 SLRTLNLSGN
-1025 NLRGDVAAF
+1025 SLSGDVAAF

-1050 FTEIKEA
+1050 FTELSGV
-1057 LPTHITSLNLQNQRE
+1057 LPAHITSLNLQNQRE

-1085 MGDKLADIQ
+1085 MGDNQADIQ

-1100 YDHKNQNFEAH
+1100 YDHQNQNFEGH
-1111 PSLSIYTTDNNS
+1111 PALRIYTTDNNS

-1128 RYEDGAYRYYL
+1128 RYSDGAYRYYL
-1139 SGTYTY
+1139 SGTYNY

-1171 TKGDVNADASV
+1171 TKGDVNADAAV

-1195 GTQNGNFNYPA
+1195 ATQNGNFNYPA
-1206 ADTYEGSGINVQDV
+1206 ADTYQGGGINVQDV

-1228 GSNDNADRKTVM
+1228 GSNDNADQKSLM
-1240 AAQRRWTESLGDG
+1240 AAQRRWTESLGED
-1253 ASAANVLSVE
+1253 ASTANVLSVE
-1263 DGALWLNASDQVAAL
+1263 DGALWLDASDQVAAL

-1291 LALSKQRYQL
+1291 LAMSKQRYQL
-1301 VTHNTAN
+1301 VTHNTSN

-1316 TTGDIISGRT
+1316 TTGDILSGRT
-1326 KLLQLAKPARVDQ
+1326 KLLRLAKQARVEQ
-1339 TMAADIDAQPVGIAF
+1339 AMAADIDAQPVGVAF
-1354 EGQATGIDAVTT
+1354 EGQTT
-1366 DAKSREDV
+1366 DIDTITTDVDSREAV
-1374 YSIDGR
+1374 YSLDGR
-1380 KLNGVEREGIYI
+1380 KLNGVAREGVYI

>member
-1 MIKARYILTLFAMLL
+1 MLL

-59 NANVSVKAVAK
+59 NANVNVKAVAK

-79 TDAEGKVVSTSN
+79 TDAEGKVVNSN
-91 SFTHRKLNSAETLTA
+91 SSFTHRKLNSNETLTA
-106 NYEYQKTSLLTIA
+106 NYEYQQTSRLTIA
-119 YDPSSIKTSEV
+119 YDPSSIRTSEV
-130 KEYAVGVPYYTQA
+130 KEYAVGVTYSYTA

-160 VISTNRTVSYTVTEN
+160 VISTERTVRYTVTEN

-180 AHYRYTPGS
+180 AHYRFTPGS

-201 VFFRCDPAGLTGF
+201 VYFKCDPAGLVGF
-214 NKTSGFSVSEGSP
+214 NQTNGFSVSEGNTFG
-227 YSVTVYSVSDYE
+227 VTVYSVSDYE
-239 FKGWTWEGETKVLET
+239 FKGWTREGSSEIIGQYRTLN
-254 SYTWNVN
+254 YT
-261 MGTRDAHLVA
+261 MGKEDLRFVA

-291 SLYATTTSMYRGE
+291 SLYATTTSMYRDE
-304 TTLLPVYMQNTGNVK
+304 TTLLPIYMQNTGNVK
-319 TLSFKLHLPKN
+319 TLSFKLYLPKN
-330 LSVDVANI
+330 LTVDVANI

-350 AAQEDSVL
+350 AVQEDSVL

-374 VVRIPVS
+374 VVRIPVI

-387 DGIYTVKFSD
+387 DSVYTVKFSD
-397 ITGTTLEDAA
+397 IAGTTTADAA
-407 INFTS
+407 INFTN
-412 RSGRLVVSTPE
+412 RPGRLVVSTPE
-423 EGDLQAKFSVET
+423 EGDLQARFSVET

-440 QLTNLSSENAKTFEW
+440 QFTNLSSENAKTFEW

-469 HIYAEA
+469 HSYAEA

-497 IINPANTWSASG
+497 IINPANTWTASG

-528 MFELLS
+528 MLELLS

-543 VKTGGKEVFSVNLL
+543 VKTGGKEVFEADLQ

-608 FRHISLENVQ
+608 FRHITLENVV

-650 TAISSSEKVKVKWTA
+650 AAISSSEAVKVSWTA

-677 LTGTDDLPAMT
+677 LIGTGNLPAMT

-700 YHVSVELNGVVA
+700 YHVNVELNGIVIYT
-712 LAYIYKVYVKPLL
+712 YIYKVYVKPLL
-725 KSLALSSPSN
+725 KSLTLSSPSDK
-735 NAVLEYGQ
+735 ATLEYGQ

-753 DAVGYTFHYRRTDA
+753 AAVGYTFHYRRTDA
-767 EATEDGEAEE
+767 EAESAEE

-784 SPSTTFVPVEGA
+784 SPSTAFVPVEGA
-796 SYEWYATAHGECY
+796 SYEWYATAHGECS
-809 EKVDS
+809 ETVDS
-814 EHRTFSISKRSDLT
+814 EHRTFSIRKRSDLT
-828 VESVTVPA
+828 VESVTAPV

-842 TFQITAVVRNIGK
+842 QFEVKAVVRNIGK

-864 DMLYEERADGK
+864 DALYEVRPSGAVRVGT
-875 QYYGIKG
+875 Q
-882 IAHRGVLQ
+882 AHYGVLQ
-890 PGESYTVTFTVTS
+890 PDDSYTVTFNIMS
-903 PGASVS
+903 PDASQSEVS
-909 GFRYMVETDVYA
+909 YFVETDLYR
-921 EETESDESNNSKFT
+921 EETESDESNNIKST
-935 DPIAIVNRY
+935 DPIALINRY
-944 IDAADYEALKAIY
+944 IDAADYEALKVLY
-957 AATNGGA
+957 QATNGGA
-964 WTSKTWRI
+964 WTNKTWRI
-972 GSNAVTSTRWPGVTF
+972 GSNAVTSTGWPGVTF
-987 DEEGHVLAIDL
+987 DEEGHVLAIEL
-998 QDNNL
+998 QNNNL
-1003 SGSLPTEGMQMK
+1003 RGNLPTEGMEMK
-1015 SLRTLNLRRN
+1015 SLRTLNLSGN
-1025 NLRGDVAAF
+1025 SLNGDVAAF

-1050 FTEIKEA
+1050 FTELTGV
-1057 LPTHITSLNLQNQRE
+1057 LPAHITSLNLQNQRE

-1077 TFTLQEWA
+1077 TFTQQEWA
-1085 MGDKLADIQ
+1085 MGDKLADIK

-1100 YDHKNQNFEAH
+1100 YDHQNQNFEAH
-1111 PSLSIYTTDNNS
+1111 PTLRIYTTDNNS

-1128 RYEDGAYRYYL
+1128 IYSDGAYRYSL
-1139 SGTYTY
+1139 SGTYNY
-1145 ASGTEFCIRSNG
+1145 ASGTEFCIRSSG

-1206 ADTYEGSGINVQDV
+1206 ADTYQGGGINVQDV

-1228 GSNDNADRKTVM
+1228 GSNDNADRKSLM
-1240 AAQRRWTESLGDG
+1240 AAQRRWTESMGEG
-1253 ASAANVLSVE
+1253 ASTHNVLSVE
-1263 DGALWLNASDQVAAL
+1263 DGALWLDASDQVAAL

-1285 KANDVK
+1285 RANDVK
-1291 LALSKQRYQL
+1291 LAMSKQRYQL

-1326 KLLQLAKPARVDQ
+1326 KLLRLAKPARVEQ
-1339 TMAADIDAQPVGIAF
+1339 AMAADIDAQPVGVAF
-1354 EGQATGIDAVTT
+1354 EGQTTDIDAITT
-1366 DAKSREDV
+1366 DSDSRDAV

-1380 KLNGVEREGIYI
+1380 KLNGVAGEGIYI

>member
-1 MIKARYILTLFAMLL
+1 MIKSRYILTLFAMLL

-30 PEPGARYKLTLKAQP
+30 PEPGARYKLTVKAQP
-45 AEAATVSGGGLYVV
+45 AEAATVSGGGLYAV
-59 NANVSVKAVAK
+59 NANVNVKAVAR
-70 SSNWRFINW
+70 SANWRFKNW
-79 TDAEGKVVSTSN
+79 TNAEGEVVSTSS

-119 YDPSSIKTSEV
+119 YDPSSIGTSEV
-130 KEYAVGVPYYTQA
+130 KEYAVGVTYSYTA

-160 VISTNRTVSYTVTEN
+160 VISTNRAVSYTVTEN

-201 VFFRCDPAGLTGF
+201 VFFKCDPAGLTGF

-239 FKGWTWEGETKVLET
+239 FKGWTWEGETKILET

-350 AAQEDSVL
+350 AVQEDSVL

-381 AQDALK
+381 AQEALK
-387 DGIYTVKFSD
+387 DSVYTVRFSD

-407 INFTS
+407 ISFTS

-497 IINPANTWSASG
+497 IINSANTWSASG

-543 VKTGGKEVFSVNLL
+543 VKTGGKEAFSVNLQ
-557 TADSLALLSTL
+557 TADSLALLGTL
-568 TEKLGTT
+568 TEKLSTT

-582 NEAQKPVTLQFNT
+582 NEAQNPVTLQFNT
-595 AANSADMQKVTDF
+595 AANSADMQKVADF
-608 FRHISLENVQ
+608 FRHISLENVV

-677 LTGTDDLPAMT
+677 LTGTGDLPAMT

-725 KSLALSSPSN
+725 KSVTLSSPSN
-735 NAVLEYGQ
+735 NATLEYGQ

-753 DAVGYTFHYRRTDA
+753 AAVGYTFHYRRTDVQ
-767 EATEDGEAEE
+767 ATEDGETAE

-784 SPSTTFVPVEGA
+784 SPSTAFVPVEGA
-796 SYEWYATAHGECY
+796 SYEWYATAHGECS
-809 EKVDS
+809 EAVDS
-814 EHRTFSISKRSDLT
+814 EHRTFSIRKRSDLT

-836 EVKANT
+836 EVMANT
-842 TFQITAVVRNIGK
+842 QFEVKAVVRNIGK
-855 GATRSSAWT
+855 GATRSSGWT
-864 DMLYEERADGK
+864 DALYEKRPGGAVRVGERT
-875 QYYGIKG
+875 
-882 IAHRGVLQ
+882 HNGVLQ
-890 PGESYTVTFTVTS
+890 PNDSYTVTFNITS
-903 PGASVS
+903 PDATQSEVNY
-909 GFRYMVETDVYA
+909 FVETDIYRA
-921 EETESDESNNSKFT
+921 ETESDESNNIKST

-972 GSNAVTSTRWPGVTF
+972 GSNAVTSTGWPGVTF

-1072 GYSLS
+1072 GYGLS

-1085 MGDKLADIQ
+1085 MGDKQANIV

-1100 YDHKNQNFEAH
+1100 YDHQNQNFEAH
-1111 PSLSIYTTDNNS
+1111 PSLSIYTTNNNS

-1128 RYEDGAYRYYL
+1128 RYVDGAYRYSL

-1145 ASGTEFCIRSNG
+1145 ASGTEFCIRSND

-1240 AAQRRWTESLGDG
+1240 AAQRRWTESLGEE

-1366 DAKSREDV
+1366 DAESREDV

>member
-1 MIKARYILTLFAMLL
+1 MIKSRYILTLFAMLL

-30 PEPGARYKLTLKAQP
+30 PEPGARYKLTVKAQP

-70 SSNWRFINW
+70 SSNWRFKNW
-79 TDAEGKVVSTSN
+79 TNAEGEVVSTSS

-106 NYEYQKTSLLTIA
+106 NYEYQKTSRLTIA

-130 KEYAVGVPYYTQA
+130 KEYAVGVTYSYTA

-160 VISTNRTVSYTVTEN
+160 VISTNRAVSYTVTEN

-201 VFFRCDPAGLTGF
+201 VFFKCDPAGLTGF

-239 FKGWTWEGETKVLET
+239 FKGWTWEGETKILET

-330 LSVDVANI
+330 LTVDVANI

-350 AAQEDSVL
+350 AVQEDSVL

-381 AQDALK
+381 AQEALK
-387 DGIYTVKFSD
+387 DSVYTVRFSD

-497 IINPANTWSASG
+497 IINSANTWSASG

-543 VKTGGKEVFSVNLL
+543 VKTGGKEAFSVNLQ
-557 TADSLALLSTL
+557 TADSLALLGTL
-568 TEKLGTT
+568 TEKLSTT

-582 NEAQKPVTLQFNT
+582 NEAQNPVTLQFNT
-595 AANSADMQKVTDF
+595 AANSADMQKVADF
-608 FRHISLENVQ
+608 FRHISLENVV

-677 LTGTDDLPAMT
+677 LTGTGDLPAMT

-712 LAYIYKVYVKPLL
+712 LAYIYKVYVKPML
-725 KSLALSSPSN
+725 KSVTLSSPSD

-753 DAVGYTFHYRRTDA
+753 AAVGYTFHYRRTDA
-767 EATEDGEAEE
+767 EAEGAEE

-796 SYEWYATAHGECY
+796 SYEWYATAHGECS

-828 VESVTVPA
+828 VESVTAPA

-855 GATRSSAWT
+855 GATRNSNWQ
-864 DMLYEERADGK
+864 DIICEEQADGS
-875 QYYGIKG
+875 YREIKR
-882 IAHRGVLQ
+882 ISHNGVLQ
-890 PGESYTVTFTVTS
+890 PGDSYTVTFTVTS
-903 PGASVS
+903 PDATLSEVS
-909 GFRYMVETDVYA
+909 YLVDIDSWNQ
-921 EETESDESNNSKFT
+921 ETESDEKNNGKFSA
-935 DPIAIVNRY
+935 PVSIIKRY
-944 IDAADYEALKAIY
+944 IDAADYEALKVLY
-957 AATNGGA
+957 QATNGGA

-972 GSNAVTSTRWPGVTF
+972 GSNAVTSTGWPGVTF

-1077 TFTLQEWA
+1077 TFTQQEWA
-1085 MGDKLADIQ
+1085 MGDKLADIK

-1100 YDHKNQNFEAH
+1100 YDHQNQNFEAH
-1111 PSLSIYTTDNNS
+1111 PSLSIYTADNNS

-1128 RYEDGAYRYYL
+1128 RYVDGAYRYYL
-1139 SGTYTY
+1139 SGTYNY
-1145 ASGTEFCIRSNG
+1145 ASGTEFCIRSSG

-1354 EGQATGIDAVTT
+1354 EGQATDIDAVTT
-1366 DAKSREDV
+1366 DAESREDV

>member
-1 MIKARYILTLFAMLL
+1 MLL

-79 TDAEGKVVSTSN
+79 TDAEGKVVNTNS
-91 SFTHRKLNSAETLTA
+91 SFTHRKLNSNETLTA
-106 NYEYQKTSLLTIA
+106 NYEYQQTSRLTIA
-119 YDPSSIKTSEV
+119 YDPSSIRTSEV
-130 KEYAVGVPYYTQA
+130 KEYAVGVTYSYTA

-180 AHYRYTPGS
+180 AHYRFTPGS

-201 VFFRCDPAGLTGF
+201 VYFKCDPAGLTGF
-214 NKTSGFSVSEGSP
+214 YQSNGFSVSEGNTFR
-227 YSVTVYSVSDYE
+227 VEVYSVSDYE
-239 FKGWTWEGETKVLET
+239 FKGWTREGSSEIIGQYRTFNGT
-254 SYTWNVN
+254 
-261 MGTRDAHLVA
+261 MGKEDVHLVA

-304 TTLLPVYMQNTGNVK
+304 TTLLPIYMQNTGNVK

-330 LSVDVANI
+330 LTVDVANI

-374 VVRIPVS
+374 VVRIPVI

-387 DGIYTVKFSD
+387 DSIYTVRFSD
-397 ITGTTLEDAA
+397 IAGTTTADAV

-412 RSGRLVVSTPE
+412 RAGRLVVSTPE

-543 VKTGGKEVFSVNLL
+543 VKTGGKEAFEANLQ

-575 GVVMAFK
+575 GVVMAFR
-582 NEAQKPVTLQFNT
+582 NEVEKPVTLQFNT
-595 AANSADMQKVTDF
+595 AANSADMQKVTDY
-608 FRHISLENVQ
+608 FRHITLENVV

-633 YSEQT
+633 FSEQT

-650 TAISSSEKVKVKWTA
+650 AAISSSEAVKVSWTA

-677 LTGTDDLPAMT
+677 LTGTGNLPAMT
-688 LTNEGSKTDLVT
+688 LTNEGSKTDIVT
-700 YHVSVELNGVVA
+700 YHVNVELNGAVMYT
-712 LAYIYKVYVKPLL
+712 YIYKVYVKPLL
-725 KSLALSSPSN
+725 KSLSLSSPSN
-735 NAVLEYGQ
+735 NATLEYGQ

-753 DAVGYTFHYRRTDA
+753 AAVGYTFHYRRTGA
-767 EATEDGEAEE
+767 EAESAEE

-784 SPSTTFVPVEGA
+784 TPSTAFVPVEGA
-796 SYEWYATAHGECY
+796 SYEWYATAHGECS
-809 EKVDS
+809 ETVDS
-814 EHRTFSISKRSDLT
+814 EHRTFCIRKRSDLT
-828 VESVTVPA
+828 VESVTAPV

-855 GATRSSAWT
+855 GATRNSAWT
-864 DMLYEERADGK
+864 DALYEKRPDGAVRVGT
-875 QYYGIKG
+875 Q
-882 IAHRGVLQ
+882 AHYGVLQ
-890 PGESYTVTFTVTS
+890 PDASYTVTFNITS
-903 PGASVS
+903 PDATQSEVS
-909 GFRYMVETDVYA
+909 YFVETDLYR
-921 EETESDESNNSKFT
+921 EETESDESNNIKST
-935 DPIAIVNRY
+935 DPIALTNRY
-944 IDAADYEALKAIY
+944 IDAADYEALKMFY
-957 AATNGGA
+957 QATNGGA
-964 WTSKTWRI
+964 WTNKTWRI
-972 GSNAVTSTRWPGVTF
+972 GSNAVTSTGWPGVTF
-987 DEEGHVLAIDL
+987 DEEGHVLAIEL
-998 QDNNL
+998 QNNNL
-1003 SGSLPTEGMQMK
+1003 RGNLPTEGMEMK
-1015 SLRTLNLRRN
+1015 SLRTLNLN
-1025 NLRGDVAAF
+1025 GNSLSGDVAAF

-1050 FTEIKEA
+1050 FTELTDV
-1057 LPTHITSLNLQNQRE
+1057 LPAHITSLNLQNQRE

-1077 TFTLQEWA
+1077 TFTQQEWA
-1085 MGDKLADIQ
+1085 MGDRHADIQ
-1094 LGSLIA
+1094 LGTLIA
-1100 YDHKNQNFEAH
+1100 YDHQNQNFEAH
-1111 PSLSIYTTDNNS
+1111 PTLRIYTTDNNS

-1128 RYEDGAYRYYL
+1128 IYSDGAYRYSL
-1139 SGTYTY
+1139 SGTYNY
-1145 ASGTEFCIRSNG
+1145 ASGTEFCIRSSG

-1182 DVLDAQQTLNYIM
+1182 DVLDAHQTLNYIM

-1206 ADTYEGSGINVQDV
+1206 ADTYEGGGINVQDV

-1228 GSNDNADRKTVM
+1228 GSNDNADRKSLM
-1240 AAQRRWTESLGDG
+1240 AAQRRWTESMGDG
-1253 ASAANVLSVE
+1253 ASTHNLLSVE
-1263 DGALWLNASDQVAAL
+1263 DGALWLDAADQVAAL

-1291 LALSKQRYQL
+1291 LAMSKQRYQL

-1308 GVRVVIIS
+1308 GVRIVIIS

-1326 KLLQLAKPARVDQ
+1326 KLLRLAKAARVDQ
-1339 TMAADIDAQPVGIAF
+1339 AMAADIDAQPVGVAF
-1354 EGQATGIDAVTT
+1354 EGQTTDIDAVTA
-1366 DAKSREDV
+1366 DAESLEGV
-1374 YSIDGR
+1374 YNIDGR
-1380 KLNGVEREGIYI
+1380 KLNGVAGKGIYI

-1404 LK
+1404 

>member
-1 MIKARYILTLFAMLL
+1 MIKSRYILTLLAMLL

-59 NANVSVKAVAK
+59 NANVSVKAVAN

-79 TDAEGKVVSTSN
+79 TDAEGKEVSTKS
-91 SFTHRKLNSAETLTA
+91 SFTHSKLNSNETLTA
-106 NYEYQKTSLLTIA
+106 NYEYQQTSRLTVA
-119 YDPSSIKTSEV
+119 YDPSSIRTSEV
-130 KEYAVGVPYYTQA
+130 KEYAVGVTYSYTA

-180 AHYRYTPGS
+180 AHYRFTPGS

-201 VFFRCDPAGLTGF
+201 AYFKCDPAGLAGF

-239 FKGWTWEGETKVLET
+239 FKGWTREGSSEIIGQYRTFNGT
-254 SYTWNVN
+254 
-261 MGTRDAHLVA
+261 MGKEDVHLVA

-291 SLYATTTSMYRGE
+291 SLYATTTSIYRGE
-304 TTLLPVYMQNTGNVK
+304 TTLLPIYMQNTGNVK

-330 LSVDVANI
+330 LTVDVANI

-387 DGIYTVKFSD
+387 DSIYTVRFSD
-397 ITGTTLEDAA
+397 IAGTTTADAV

-543 VKTGGKEVFSVNLL
+543 VKTGGKEAFEANLQ

-575 GVVMAFK
+575 GVVMAFR
-582 NEAQKPVTLQFNT
+582 NEAEKPVTLQFNT
-595 AANSADMQKVTDF
+595 AANSTDMQKVTDY
-608 FRHISLENVQ
+608 FRHITLENV
-618 VTLNGAAINIGEIGR
+618 VVMLNGAAINIGEIGR
-633 YSEQT
+633 FSEQT

-650 TAISSSEKVKVKWTA
+650 AAISSSEAVKVSWTA

-677 LTGTDDLPAMT
+677 LTGTGNLPAMT

-700 YHVSVELNGVVA
+700 YHVNMELNGAVMYT
-712 LAYIYKVYVKPLL
+712 YIYKVYVKPLL
-725 KSLALSSPSN
+725 KSLSLSSPSN
-735 NAVLEYGQ
+735 NATLEYGQ

-753 DAVGYTFHYRRTDA
+753 AAVGYTFHYRRTDA
-767 EATEDGEAEE
+767 EAESAEE

-784 SPSTTFVPVEGA
+784 TPSTAFVPVEGA
-796 SYEWYATAHGECY
+796 SYEWYATAHGECS
-809 EKVDS
+809 ETVDS
-814 EHRTFSISKRSDLT
+814 EHRTFSIRKRSDLT
-828 VESVTVPA
+828 VESVTAPV

-864 DMLYEERADGK
+864 DALYEKRPDGAVRVGT
-875 QYYGIKG
+875 Q
-882 IAHRGVLQ
+882 AHYGVLQ
-890 PGESYTVTFTVTS
+890 PDASYTVTFNITS
-903 PGASVS
+903 PDATQSEVS
-909 GFRYMVETDVYA
+909 YFVETDLYR
-921 EETESDESNNSKFT
+921 EETESDESNNIKST
-935 DPIAIVNRY
+935 DPIALINRY
-944 IDAADYEALKAIY
+944 IDAADYEALKVLY
-957 AATNGGA
+957 QATNGGA
-964 WTSKTWRI
+964 WTNKTWRI
-972 GSNAVTSTRWPGVTF
+972 GSNAVTSTGWPGVTF
-987 DEEGHVLAIDL
+987 DEEGHVLAIEL
-998 QDNNL
+998 QNNNL
-1003 SGSLPTEGMQMK
+1003 RGNLPTEGMEMK
-1015 SLRTLNLRRN
+1015 SLRMLNLN
-1025 NLRGDVAAF
+1025 GNSLSGDVAAF

-1050 FTEIKEA
+1050 FTELTDV
-1057 LPTHITSLNLQNQRE
+1057 LPAHITSLNLQNQRE

-1085 MGDKLADIQ
+1085 MGDKQADIQ
-1094 LGSLIA
+1094 LGTLIA
-1100 YDHKNQNFEAH
+1100 YDHQNQNFEAH
-1111 PSLSIYTTDNNS
+1111 PTLRIYTTDNNS

-1128 RYEDGAYRYYL
+1128 IYSDGAYRYSL
-1139 SGTYTY
+1139 SGTYNY
-1145 ASGTEFCIRSNG
+1145 ASGTEFCIRSSG
-1157 GVAQNNRLRAKLTW
+1157 AVAQNNRLRAKLTW

-1206 ADTYEGSGINVQDV
+1206 ADTYEGGGINVQDV

-1228 GSNDNADRKTVM
+1228 GSNDNADRKSLM
-1240 AAQRRWTESLGDG
+1240 AAQRRWTESMGDG
-1253 ASAANVLSVE
+1253 TSTHNLLSVE
-1263 DGALWLNASDQVAAL
+1263 DGALWLDAADQVAAL

-1285 KANDVK
+1285 TANDVK
-1291 LALSKQRYQL
+1291 LAMSKQRYQL

-1308 GVRVVIIS
+1308 GVRIVIIS

-1326 KLLQLAKPARVDQ
+1326 KLLRLAKAARVDQ
-1339 TMAADIDAQPVGIAF
+1339 AMAADIDAQPVGVAF
-1354 EGQATGIDAVTT
+1354 EGQTTDIDAVT
-1366 DAKSREDV
+1366 AGAESLEGV

-1380 KLNGVEREGIYI
+1380 KLNGVTGKGIYI

-1404 LK
+1404 

>member
-1 MIKARYILTLFAMLL
+1 MLL

-30 PEPGARYKLTLKAQP
+30 PEPGARFKLTLKVQP

-59 NANVSVKAVAK
+59 NANVNVKAVAR
-70 SSNWRFINW
+70 SANWLFKNW
-79 TDAEGKVVSTSN
+79 TDADGKVVSTSS
-91 SFTHRKLNSAETLTA
+91 SFTHRKLNSNETLTA

-130 KEYAVGVPYYTQA
+130 KEYAVGVTYSYTA

-160 VISTNRTVSYTVTEN
+160 VISTERTVRYTVTEN

-180 AHYRYTPGS
+180 AHYRFTPGS

-201 VFFRCDPAGLTGF
+201 VYFKCDPAGLTGF
-214 NKTSGFSVSEGSP
+214 YQSNGFSVSEGNTFR
-227 YSVTVYSVSDYE
+227 VEVYSVSDYE
-239 FKGWTWEGETKVLET
+239 FKGWTREGSSEIIGQYRTFNGT
-254 SYTWNVN
+254 
-261 MGTRDAHLVA
+261 MGKEDVHLVA

-304 TTLLPVYMQNTGNVK
+304 TTLLPIYMQNTGNVK

-330 LSVDVANI
+330 LTVDVANI

-350 AAQEDSVL
+350 AVQEDSVL

-387 DGIYTVKFSD
+387 DSIYTVRFSD
-397 ITGTTLEDAA
+397 IAGTTTADAV

-543 VKTGGKEVFSVNLL
+543 VKTGGKEAFEANLQ

-575 GVVMAFK
+575 GVVMAFR
-582 NEAQKPVTLQFNT
+582 NEAEKPVTLQFNT
-595 AANSADMQKVTDF
+595 AANSLDMQKVTDY
-608 FRHISLENVQ
+608 FRHITLENVV

-633 YSEQT
+633 FSEQT

-650 TAISSSEKVKVKWTA
+650 AAISSSEAVKVSWTA

-677 LTGTDDLPAMT
+677 LIGTGNLPAMT

-700 YHVSVELNGVVA
+700 YHVNVELNGVA
-712 LAYIYKVYVKPLL
+712 MYTYIYKVYVKPLL
-725 KSLALSSPSN
+725 KSLTLSSPSDK
-735 NAVLEYGQ
+735 ATLEYGQ

-753 DAVGYTFHYRRTDA
+753 AAVGYTFHYRRTDA
-767 EATEDGEAEE
+767 EAESAEE

-784 SPSTTFVPVEGA
+784 SPSTAFVPVEGA
-796 SYEWYATAHGECY
+796 SYEWFATAHGECS
-809 EKVDS
+809 ETVDS
-814 EHRTFSISKRSDLT
+814 EHRTFSIRKRSDLT
-828 VESVTVPA
+828 VESVTAPV

-842 TFQITAVVRNIGK
+842 QFEVKAVVRNIGK

-864 DMLYEERADGK
+864 DALYEVRPSGAVRVGT
-875 QYYGIKG
+875 Q
-882 IAHRGVLQ
+882 AHYSVLQ
-890 PGESYTVTFTVTS
+890 PDDSYTVTFTVTS
-903 PGASVS
+903 PDATQSEVS
-909 GFRYMVETDVYA
+909 YFVETDTYR
-921 EETESDESNNSKFT
+921 EETESDESNNIKST
-935 DPIAIVNRY
+935 DPIALINRY
-944 IDAADYEALKAIY
+944 IDAADYEALKVLY
-957 AATNGGA
+957 HATNGGA
-964 WTSKTWRI
+964 WTNKTWRI
-972 GSNAVTSTRWPGVTF
+972 GSNAVTSTGWPGVTF
-987 DEEGHVLAIDL
+987 DEEGHVLAIEL
-998 QDNNL
+998 QNNNL
-1003 SGSLPTEGMQMK
+1003 RGTLPTEGMEMK
-1015 SLRTLNLRRN
+1015 SLRTLNLSHN
-1025 NLRGDVAAF
+1025 NLKGDVAAF

-1050 FTEIKEA
+1050 FTELTGV
-1057 LPTHITSLNLQNQRE
+1057 LPAHITSLNLQNQRE

-1077 TFTLQEWA
+1077 TFTQQEWA

-1100 YDHKNQNFEAH
+1100 YDHQNQNFEAH
-1111 PSLSIYTTDNNS
+1111 PTLRIYTTDNNS

-1128 RYEDGAYRYYL
+1128 IYSDGAYRYSL
-1139 SGTYTY
+1139 SGTYNY
-1145 ASGTEFCIRSNG
+1145 ASGTEFCIRSSG

-1195 GTQNGNFNYPA
+1195 GTQNGNFNYLA
-1206 ADTYEGSGINVQDV
+1206 ADTYEGGGINVQDV

-1228 GSNDNADRKTVM
+1228 GSNDNADRKSLM
-1240 AAQRRWTESLGDG
+1240 AAQRRWTESMGDG
-1253 ASAANVLSVE
+1253 ASTHNLLSVE
-1263 DGALWLNASDQVAAL
+1263 DGALWLDASDQVAAL

-1285 KANDVK
+1285 TANDVK
-1291 LALSKQRYQL
+1291 LAMSKQRYQL

-1308 GVRVVIIS
+1308 GVRIVIIS

-1326 KLLQLAKPARVDQ
+1326 KLLRLAKAARVDQ
-1339 TMAADIDAQPVGIAF
+1339 AMAADIDAQPVGVAF
-1354 EGQATGIDAVTT
+1354 EGQTTDIDAITT
-1366 DAKSREDV
+1366 DADSRDAV

-1380 KLNGVEREGIYI
+1380 KLNGVTGEGIYI

>member
-1 MIKARYILTLFAMLL
+1 MLL

-79 TDAEGKVVSTSN
+79 TDAEGKVVNTNS
-91 SFTHRKLNSAETLTA
+91 SFTHRKLNSNETLTA
-106 NYEYQKTSLLTIA
+106 NYEYQQTSRLTIA
-119 YDPSSIKTSEV
+119 YDPSSIRTSEV
-130 KEYAVGVPYYTQA
+130 KEYAVGVTYSYTA

-180 AHYRYTPGS
+180 AHYRFTPGS

-201 VFFRCDPAGLTGF
+201 VYFKCDPAGLTGF
-214 NKTSGFSVSEGSP
+214 YQSNGFSVSEGNTFR
-227 YSVTVYSVSDYE
+227 VEVYSVSDYE
-239 FKGWTWEGETKVLET
+239 FKGWTREGSSEIIGQYRTFNGT
-254 SYTWNVN
+254 
-261 MGTRDAHLVA
+261 MGKEDVHLVA

-304 TTLLPVYMQNTGNVK
+304 TTLLPIYMQNTGNVK

-330 LSVDVANI
+330 LTVDVANI

-350 AAQEDSVL
+350 AEQEDSVL

-374 VVRIPVS
+374 VARIPVS

-387 DGIYTVKFSD
+387 DSVYTVRFSD
-397 ITGTTLEDAA
+397 IAGTTTADAV

-543 VKTGGKEVFSVNLL
+543 VKTGGKEAFEANLQ

-575 GVVMAFK
+575 GVVMAFR
-582 NEAQKPVTLQFNT
+582 NEAEKPVTLQFTT
-595 AANSADMQKVTDF
+595 AANSADMQKVTDY
-608 FRHISLENVQ
+608 FRHITLENVV

-633 YSEQT
+633 FSEQT

-650 TAISSSEKVKVKWTA
+650 AAISSSEAVKVSWTA

-677 LTGTDDLPAMT
+677 LTGTGNLPAMT
-688 LTNEGSKTDLVT
+688 LTNEGSKTDHVT
-700 YHVSVELNGVVA
+700 YHVNVELNGAVMYT
-712 LAYIYKVYVKPLL
+712 YIYKVYVKPLL
-725 KSLALSSPSN
+725 KSLSLSSPSN
-735 NAVLEYGQ
+735 NATLEYGQ

-753 DAVGYTFHYRRTDA
+753 AAVGYTFHYRRTGA
-767 EATEDGEAEE
+767 EAESAEE

-784 SPSTTFVPVEGA
+784 TPSTAFVPVEGA
-796 SYEWYATAHGECY
+796 SYEWYATAHGECS
-809 EKVDS
+809 ETVDS
-814 EHRTFSISKRSDLT
+814 EHRTFSIRKRSDLT
-828 VESVTVPA
+828 VESVTAPV

-864 DMLYEERADGK
+864 DALYEKRPDGAVRVGT
-875 QYYGIKG
+875 Q
-882 IAHRGVLQ
+882 AHYGVLQ
-890 PGESYTVTFTVTS
+890 PDASYTVTFNITS
-903 PGASVS
+903 PDATQSEVS
-909 GFRYMVETDVYA
+909 YFVETDLYR
-921 EETESDESNNSKFT
+921 EETESDESNNIKST
-935 DPIAIVNRY
+935 DPIALINRY
-944 IDAADYEALKAIY
+944 IDATDYEALKVFY
-957 AATNGGA
+957 QATNGGA
-964 WTSKTWRI
+964 WTNKTWRI
-972 GSNAVTSTRWPGVTF
+972 GSNAVTSTGWPGVTF
-987 DEEGHVLAIDL
+987 DEEGHVLAIEL
-998 QDNNL
+998 QNNNL
-1003 SGSLPTEGMQMK
+1003 RGTLPTEGMEMK
-1015 SLRTLNLRRN
+1015 SLRTLNLN
-1025 NLRGDVAAF
+1025 GNSLSGDVTAF

-1050 FTEIKEA
+1050 FTELTGV
-1057 LPTHITSLNLQNQRE
+1057 LPAHITSLNLQNQRE

-1077 TFTLQEWA
+1077 TFTQQEWA
-1085 MGDKLADIQ
+1085 MGDRLADIQ
-1094 LGSLIA
+1094 LGKLIA
-1100 YDHKNQNFEAH
+1100 YDHQNQNFEAH
-1111 PSLSIYTTDNNS
+1111 PTLRIYTTDNNS

-1128 RYEDGAYRYYL
+1128 IYSDGAYRYSL
-1139 SGTYTY
+1139 SGTYNY
-1145 ASGTEFCIRSNG
+1145 ASGTEFCIRSSG

-1182 DVLDAQQTLNYIM
+1182 NVLDAQQTLNYII

-1206 ADTYEGSGINVQDV
+1206 ADTYEGGGMNVQDV

-1228 GSNDNADRKTVM
+1228 GSNDNADRKSLM
-1240 AAQRRWTESLGDG
+1240 AAQRRWTESMGDG
-1253 ASAANVLSVE
+1253 ASTHNLLSVE
-1263 DGALWLNASDQVAAL
+1263 DGALWLDAADQVAAL

-1291 LALSKQRYQL
+1291 LAMSKQRYQL

-1308 GVRVVIIS
+1308 GVRIVIIS

-1326 KLLQLAKPARVDQ
+1326 KLLRLAKAARVDQ
-1339 TMAADIDAQPVGIAF
+1339 AMAADIDAQPVGVAF
-1354 EGQATGIDAVTT
+1354 EGQTTDIDAVT
-1366 DAKSREDV
+1366 AGAESLEGV

-1380 KLNGVEREGIYI
+1380 KLNGVTGKGIYI

>member
-1 MIKARYILTLFAMLL
+1 MLL

-30 PEPGARYKLTLKAQP
+30 PEPGARYKLTVKAQP
-45 AEAATVSGGGLYVV
+45 VEAATVSGGGLYAV
-59 NANVSVKAVAK
+59 NANVSVKAVARNA
-70 SSNWRFINW
+70 NWRFKNW
-79 TDAEGKVVSTSN
+79 TDAEGKEVSTS
-91 SFTHRKLNSAETLTA
+91 STFTHRKLNSAETLTA
-106 NYEYQKTSLLTIA
+106 NYEYQKTSRLTIA
-119 YDPSSIKTSEV
+119 YDPSSIKASEV
-130 KEYAVGVPYYTQA
+130 KEYAVGVTNSYTA

-160 VISTNRTVSYTVTEN
+160 VISTERTVRYTVTEN

-180 AHYRYTPGS
+180 AHYRFTPGS

-201 VFFRCDPAGLTGF
+201 VYFRCDPAGLAGF

-239 FKGWTWEGETKVLET
+239 FKGWTWEGETKILET
-254 SYTWNVN
+254 SHTWNVN
-261 MGTRDAHLVA
+261 MGTRDAYLVA

-304 TTLLPVYMQNTGNVK
+304 TTLLPIYMQNTGNVK

-330 LSVDVANI
+330 LTVDVTGI

-381 AQDALK
+381 AQEALK
-387 DGIYTVKFSD
+387 DSVYTVKFSD
-397 ITGTTLEDAA
+397 IAGTTTADAA
-407 INFTS
+407 ISFTS

-440 QLTNLSSENAKTFEW
+440 QFTNLSSENAKTFEW
-455 NFGDGSTST
+455 NFGDGATSI

-469 HIYAEA
+469 HSYAEA

-528 MFELLS
+528 MLSLLS
-534 QCKPEGTIN
+534 QCTPDGTIN
-543 VKTGGKEVFSVNLL
+543 VKTGGKEAFDANLQ
-557 TADSLALLSTL
+557 TADSLAQLSTL
-568 TEKLGTT
+568 TEKLGKA

-582 NEAQKPVTLQFNT
+582 NEAQNPVTLRFNV
-595 AANSADMQKVTDF
+595 AANSTDMQKATDF
-608 FRHISLENVQ
+608 FRHISLDNVL
-618 VTLNGAAINIGEIGR
+618 VTLNGAAINIGEIDR
-633 YSEQT
+633 FSAQT

-677 LTGTDDLPAMT
+677 LTGTGNLPAMT
-688 LTNEGSKTDLVT
+688 LTNEGSKTDFVT
-700 YHVSVELNGVVA
+700 YHVSVELNGVA
-712 LAYIYKVYVKPLL
+712 MYTYIYKVYVKPLL
-725 KSLALSSPSN
+725 KSLALSSPSD
-735 NAVLEYGQ
+735 NAVLEYGH

-753 DAVGYTFHYRRTDA
+753 AAVGYTFSYRRTDVEA
-767 EATEDGEAEE
+767 ENAEE

-784 SPSTTFVPVEGA
+784 SPSTAFVPVEGA
-796 SYEWYATAHGECY
+796 SYEWYATAHGECN
-809 EKVDS
+809 ETVES
-814 EHRTFSISKRSDLT
+814 AHRTFSIRKRSDLT

-842 TFQITAVVRNIGK
+842 TFQVTAVVRNIGK

-864 DMLYEERADGK
+864 DMLYENRPNGAVQVG
-875 QYYGIKG
+875 QQ
-882 IAHRGVLQ
+882 AHYGVLQ
-890 PGESYTVTFTVTS
+890 PGEEYTITFNVTS
-903 PGASVS
+903 PDAS
-909 GFRYMVETDVYA
+909 TDGISYFVKTDIWN
-921 EETESDESNNSKFT
+921 EETESDESNNIKVS
-935 DPIAIVNRY
+935 DPISIIKRY
-944 IDAADYEALKAIY
+944 IDAADYEALKVLY
-957 AATNGGA
+957 QATNGGA
-964 WTSKTWRI
+964 WINKTWRI
-972 GSNAVTSTRWPGVTF
+972 GSNAVTSTGWPGVTF

-998 QDNNL
+998 QNNNL
-1003 SGSLPTEGMQMK
+1003 RGTLPTEGMEMK
-1015 SLRTLNLRRN
+1015 SLRTLNLSGN
-1025 NLRGDVAAF
+1025 SLNGDVAAF

-1050 FTEIKEA
+1050 FTELSGV
-1057 LPTHITSLNLQNQRE
+1057 LPAHITSLNLQNQRE

-1077 TFTLQEWA
+1077 TFMLQEWA
-1085 MGDKLADIQ
+1085 MGDKQADIQ
-1094 LGSLIA
+1094 LGTLIA

-1111 PSLSIYTTDNNS
+1111 PTLRIYTTANNS

-1128 RYEDGAYRYYL
+1128 RYTDGAYRYYL
-1139 SGTYTY
+1139 SGTYNY
-1145 ASGTEFCIRSNG
+1145 ASGTEFCIRSYE

-1206 ADTYEGSGINVQDV
+1206 ADTYEGGGINVQDV

-1228 GSNDNADRKTVM
+1228 GSNDNADQKSLM
-1240 AAQRRWTESLGDG
+1240 AAQRRWTESMGED
-1253 ASAANVLSVE
+1253 ASTANVLSVE
-1263 DGALWLNASDQVAAL
+1263 DGALWLDATDQVAAL

-1326 KLLQLAKPARVDQ
+1326 KLLRLAKQARVEQ
-1339 TMAADIDAQPVGIAF
+1339 AMAADIDAQPVGVAF
-1354 EGQATGIDAVTT
+1354 EGQTT
-1366 DAKSREDV
+1366 DIDTITTDVDSREAV
-1374 YSIDGR
+1374 YSLDGR
-1380 KLNGVEREGIYI
+1380 KLNGVAREGVYI

-1404 LK
+1404 

>member
-1 MIKARYILTLFAMLL
+1 MLL

-30 PEPGARYKLTLKAQP
+30 PEPGARYKLTVKAQP
-45 AEAATVSGGGLYVV
+45 AEAATVSGGGLYAV
-59 NANVSVKAVAK
+59 NANVSVKAVARNA
-70 SSNWRFINW
+70 NWRFKGW
-79 TDAEGKVVSTSN
+79 TDAEGKVVSTS
-91 SFTHRKLNSAETLTA
+91 STFTHRKLNSAETLTA
-106 NYEYQKTSLLTIA
+106 NYEYQKTSRLTIA

-130 KEYAVGVPYYTQA
+130 KEYVVGVTYSFTA

-160 VISTNRTVSYTVTEN
+160 VISTNRTVSYTITEN

-180 AHYRYTPGS
+180 AHYRFTPGS

-201 VFFRCDPAGLTGF
+201 VYFKCDPAGLAGF
-214 NKTSGFSVSEGSP
+214 NKTSGFSVSEGSA

-239 FKGWTWEGETKVLET
+239 FKGWTWEGETKILET
-254 SYTWNVN
+254 SHTWNVN
-261 MGTRDAHLVA
+261 MGTRDAYLVA

-282 PSTDTKQRH
+282 PSTDSKQRH
-291 SLYATTTSMYRGE
+291 SLYATTTSMYKGE
-304 TTLLPVYMQNTGNVK
+304 TTLLPIYMQNTGNVK

-330 LSVDVANI
+330 LTVDVANI

-350 AAQEDSVL
+350 ATQEDSVL

-381 AQDALK
+381 AQEALK
-387 DGIYTVKFSD
+387 DSVYTVKFSD
-397 ITGTTLEDAA
+397 IAGTTTADAV
-407 INFTS
+407 INFTH

-440 QLTNLSSENAKTFEW
+440 QFTNLSSENAKTFEW
-455 NFGDGSTST
+455 NFGDGTTST

-469 HIYAEA
+469 HSYAEA

-509 DYRLDPTVNSA
+509 DYRLDPTANSA

-528 MFELLS
+528 MLSLLS
-534 QCKPEGTIN
+534 QCTPDGTIN
-543 VKTGGKEVFSVNLL
+543 VKTGGKEAFDANLQS
-557 TADSLALLSTL
+557 ADSLALLRTL
-568 TEKLGTT
+568 TEKLGKA

-582 NEAQKPVTLQFNT
+582 NEAQNPVTLRFNV
-595 AANSADMQKVTDF
+595 AANSIDLQKATDF
-608 FRHISLENVQ
+608 FRHISLDNVV
-618 VTLNGAAINIGEIGR
+618 VTLNGAAINIGEIDR
-633 YSEQT
+633 FSAQT
-638 ICSGTSTQPEAF
+638 ICSGASTQPEAF
-650 TAISSSEKVKVKWTA
+650 TAISSSEAVKVSWTA

-677 LTGTDDLPAMT
+677 LTGTGNLPAMT

-700 YHVSVELNGVVA
+700 YHVSVELDGVA
-712 LAYIYKVYVKPLL
+712 MYTYIYKVYVKPLL
-725 KSLALSSPSN
+725 KSLALSSPSD

-753 DAVGYTFHYRRTDA
+753 AAVGYTFHYRRTDA
-767 EATEDGEAEE
+767 EAENAEE

-784 SPSTTFVPVEGA
+784 SPSTAFVPVEGA
-796 SYEWYATAHGECY
+796 SYEWYATAHGECN
-809 EKVDS
+809 ETVES
-814 EHRTFSISKRSDLT
+814 AHRTFSIRKRSDLT
-828 VESVTVPA
+828 VVSVTAPA

-855 GATRSSAWT
+855 GATRRSNWQ
-864 DMLYEERADGK
+864 DIICEEQADGS
-875 QYYGIKG
+875 YREIKR
-882 IAHRGVLQ
+882 ISHNGVLQ
-890 PGESYTVTFTVTS
+890 PGDSYTVTFTVTS
-903 PGASVS
+903 PDATLSEVS
-909 GFRYMVETDVYA
+909 YLVETDSWN
-921 EETESDESNNSKFT
+921 EETESDESNNIKVS
-935 DPIAIVNRY
+935 DPIALIKRY
-944 IDAADYEALKAIY
+944 IDAADYEALKVLY
-957 AATNGGA
+957 QATNGGA
-964 WTSKTWRI
+964 WTNKTWRI
-972 GSNAVTSTRWPGVTF
+972 GSNAVTSTGWPGVTF
-987 DEEGHVLAIDL
+987 DEDGHVLAIDL
-998 QDNNL
+998 QNNNL
-1003 SGSLPTEGMQMK
+1003 RGTLPTEGMEMK
-1015 SLRTLNLRRN
+1015 SLRTLNLSGN
-1025 NLRGDVAAF
+1025 SLSGDVAAF

-1050 FTEIKEA
+1050 FTELSGV
-1057 LPTHITSLNLQNQRE
+1057 LPAHITSLNLQSQRE

-1085 MGDKLADIQ
+1085 MGDKQADIQ
-1094 LGSLIA
+1094 LGTLIA

-1111 PSLSIYTTDNNS
+1111 PTLRIYTTANNS

-1128 RYEDGAYRYYL
+1128 RYSDGAYRYYL
-1139 SGTYTY
+1139 SGTYNY
-1145 ASGTEFCIRSNG
+1145 ASGTEFCIRSYE

-1206 ADTYEGSGINVQDV
+1206 ADTYEGGGINVQDV

-1228 GSNDNADRKTVM
+1228 GSNDNADLKSLM
-1240 AAQRRWTESLGDG
+1240 AAQRRWTESLGED
-1253 ASAANVLSVE
+1253 ASTANVLSVE
-1263 DGALWLNASDQVAAL
+1263 DDALWLDATDQVAAL

-1291 LALSKQRYQL
+1291 LAMSKQRYQL

-1326 KLLQLAKPARVDQ
+1326 KLLRLAKQARVEQ
-1339 TMAADIDAQPVGIAF
+1339 AMAADIDAQPVGVAF
-1354 EGQATGIDAVTT
+1354 EGQTT
-1366 DAKSREDV
+1366 DIDTITTDVDSREAV
-1374 YSIDGR
+1374 YSLDGR
-1380 KLNGVEREGIYI
+1380 KLNGVAREGVYI

-1404 LK
+1404 

>member
-1 MIKARYILTLFAMLL
+1 MLL

-45 AEAATVSGGGLYVV
+45 AEAATVSGGGLYAV

-70 SSNWRFINW
+70 SSNWRFKNW
-79 TDAEGKVVSTSN
+79 TDAEGKEVSTS
-91 SFTHRKLNSAETLTA
+91 STFTHRKLNSAETLTA
-106 NYEYQKTSLLTIA
+106 NYEYQKTSRLTIA
-119 YDPSSIKTSEV
+119 YDPSSIRASEV
-130 KEYAVGVPYYTQA
+130 KEYAVGVTYSYTA

-180 AHYRYTPGS
+180 AHYRFTPGS

-201 VFFRCDPAGLTGF
+201 VYFRCDPAGLAGF

-227 YSVTVYSVSDYE
+227 YSVTVYSVNDYE
-239 FKGWTWEGETKVLET
+239 FKGWTWEGETKILET
-254 SYTWNVN
+254 SHTWNVN
-261 MGTRDAHLVA
+261 MGTRDAYLVA

-282 PSTDTKQRH
+282 PSTDSKQRH

-304 TTLLPVYMQNTGNVK
+304 TTLLPIYMQNTGNVK

-330 LSVDVANI
+330 LTVDVAGI
-338 QKTLRTDAYTVQ
+338 QKTLRTDGYTVQ

-381 AQDALK
+381 AQEALK
-387 DGIYTVKFSD
+387 DSVYTVKFSD
-397 ITGTTLEDAA
+397 IAGTTTADAV

-455 NFGDGSTST
+455 NFGDGATST

-469 HIYAEA
+469 HSYAEA

-497 IINPANTWSASG
+497 IINPANTWTASG
-509 DYRLDPTVNSA
+509 DYRLDPTANSA

-528 MFELLS
+528 MLSLLS
-534 QCKPEGTIN
+534 QCTPDGTIN
-543 VKTGGKEVFSVNLL
+543 IKTGDKEAFDANLQS
-557 TADSLALLSTL
+557 ADSLALLSTL
-568 TEKLGTT
+568 TEKLGKA

-582 NEAQKPVTLQFNT
+582 NEAQNPVTLRFNV
-595 AANSADMQKVTDF
+595 AANSTDMQKATDF
-608 FRHISLENVQ
+608 FRHISLDNVV
-618 VTLNGAAINIGEIGR
+618 VTLNGAAINIGEIDR
-633 YSEQT
+633 FSAQT

-650 TAISSSEKVKVKWTA
+650 TAISSSEAVLVKWTA

-677 LTGTDDLPAMT
+677 LTGTGNLPAMT

-700 YHVSVELNGVVA
+700 YHVSVELNGVA
-712 LAYIYKVYVKPLL
+712 MYTYIYKVYVKPLL
-725 KSLALSSPSN
+725 KSLALSSPSD
-735 NAVLEYGQ
+735 NATLEYGQ

-753 DAVGYTFHYRRTDA
+753 AAVGYTFHYRRTDA
-767 EATEDGEAEE
+767 EAENAEE

-784 SPSTTFVPVEGA
+784 SPSTAFVPVEGA
-796 SYEWYATAHGECY
+796 SYEWYATAHGECN
-809 EKVDS
+809 ETVES
-814 EHRTFSISKRSDLT
+814 AHRTFSIRKRADLT
-828 VESVTVPA
+828 VVSVTAPA

-855 GATRSSAWT
+855 GATRSSNWQ
-864 DMLYEERADGK
+864 DIICEEQANGSYRE
-875 QYYGIKG
+875 IKR
-882 IAHRGVLQ
+882 ISHNGVLQ
-890 PGESYTVTFTVTS
+890 PGDSYTVTFTVTS
-903 PGASVS
+903 PEATLSEV
-909 GFRYMVETDVYA
+909 RYLVETDSWYQ
-921 EETESDESNNSKFT
+921 ETESNESNNMNIS
-935 DPIAIVNRY
+935 DPVSIIKRY
-944 IDAADYEALKAIY
+944 IDDADYEALKVLY
-957 AATNGGA
+957 QATNGGA
-964 WTSKTWRI
+964 WTNKTWRI
-972 GSNAVTSTRWPGVTF
+972 GSNAVTSTGWPGVTF

-998 QDNNL
+998 QNNNL
-1003 SGSLPTEGMQMK
+1003 QGKLPTEKMEMK
-1015 SLRTLNLRRN
+1015 SLRTLNLSGN
-1025 NLRGDVAAF
+1025 SLSGDVAAF

-1050 FTEIKEA
+1050 FTELSGV
-1057 LPTHITSLNLQNQRE
+1057 LPAHITSLNLQNQRE

-1085 MGDKLADIQ
+1085 MGDNHANIQ
-1094 LGSLIA
+1094 LGTLIA
-1100 YDHKNQNFEAH
+1100 YDHKNQNFKAH
-1111 PSLSIYTTDNNS
+1111 PTLRIYTTANNS

-1128 RYEDGAYRYYL
+1128 RYADGAYRYYL
-1139 SGTYTY
+1139 SGTYNY
-1145 ASGTEFCIRSNG
+1145 ASGTEFCIRSYE

-1206 ADTYEGSGINVQDV
+1206 ADTYQGGGINVQDV

-1228 GSNDNADRKTVM
+1228 GSNDNADQKSLM
-1240 AAQRRWTESLGDG
+1240 AAQRRWTESMGED
-1253 ASAANVLSVE
+1253 ASTANVLSVE
-1263 DGALWLNASDQVAAL
+1263 DGALWLDATDQVAAL

-1316 TTGDIISGRT
+1316 TTGDILSGRT
-1326 KLLQLAKPARVDQ
+1326 KLLRLAKQARVEQ
-1339 TMAADIDAQPVGIAF
+1339 AMAADIDAQPVGVAF
-1354 EGQATGIDAVTT
+1354 EGQTT
-1366 DAKSREDV
+1366 DIDTITTDVDSREAV
-1374 YSIDGR
+1374 YSLDGR
-1380 KLNGVEREGIYI
+1380 KLNGVAREGVYI

-1404 LK
+1404 

>member
-1 MIKARYILTLFAMLL
+1 MLL

-30 PEPGARYKLTLKAQP
+30 PEPGARYKLTLKAEP
-45 AEAATVSGGGLYVV
+45 VEAATVSGGGLYVV

-70 SSNWRFINW
+70 SSNWRFRNW
-79 TDAEGKVVSTSN
+79 TDAEGKEVSTS
-91 SFTHRKLNSAETLTA
+91 STFTHRKLNSAETLTA
-106 NYEYQKTSLLTIA
+106 NYEYQKTSRLTIA
-119 YDPSSIKTSEV
+119 YDPSSIRTSEV
-130 KEYAVGVPYYTQA
+130 KEYVVGVTYSFTA
-143 STYSDYTFVNW
+143 STYTDYTFVNW

-180 AHYRYTPGS
+180 AHYRFTPGS

-201 VFFRCDPAGLTGF
+201 VYFRCDPAGLAGF
-214 NKTSGFSVSEGSP
+214 NRTSGFSVSEGSP
-227 YSVTVYSVSDYE
+227 YSVTVYSVNDYE
-239 FKGWTWEGETKVLET
+239 FKGWTWEGETKILET
-254 SYTWNVN
+254 SHTWNVN
-261 MGTRDAHLVA
+261 MGTRDAYLVA

-282 PSTDTKQRH
+282 PSTDSKQRH

-304 TTLLPVYMQNTGNVK
+304 TTLLPIYMQNTGNVK

-330 LSVDVANI
+330 LTVDVAGI

-387 DGIYTVKFSD
+387 DSVYTVKFSD
-397 ITGTTLEDAA
+397 ISGTTTADAA

-455 NFGDGSTST
+455 NFGDGTTST

-469 HIYAEA
+469 HSYAEA

-497 IINPANTWSASG
+497 IINPANTWTASG

-528 MFELLS
+528 MLELLS
-534 QCKPEGTIN
+534 QCKPDGTIN
-543 VKTGGKEVFSVNLL
+543 VKTGGKEAFGVNLQ

-568 TEKLGTT
+568 TEKLGKA

-582 NEAQKPVTLQFNT
+582 NEAPNPVTLQFNT

-608 FRHISLENVQ
+608 FRHISLENVV
-618 VTLNGAAINIGEIGR
+618 VTLNGAAINIGEIDR
-633 YSEQT
+633 FSAQT

-650 TAISSSEKVKVKWTA
+650 TDISSSEAVQVKWTA

-677 LTGTDDLPAMT
+677 LTGTGNLPAMT
-688 LTNEGSKTDLVT
+688 LTNEGSNTDLVT
-700 YHVSVELNGVVA
+700 YHVNVELNGVVMYT
-712 LAYIYKVYVKPLL
+712 YIYKVYVKPLL
-725 KSLALSSPSN
+725 KSLALSSPSD
-735 NAVLEYGQ
+735 NATLEYGQ

-753 DAVGYTFHYRRTDA
+753 AAVGYTFHYRRTDA
-767 EATEDGEAEE
+767 EAESAEE
-777 WKEVKTT
+777 WKEVNTT
-784 SPSTTFVPVEGA
+784 SPSTAFVPVEGA
-796 SYEWYATAHGECY
+796 SYEWYATAHGECN
-809 EKVDS
+809 ETVES
-814 EHRTFSISKRSDLT
+814 AHRTFSIRKRSDLT

-855 GATRSSAWT
+855 GATRNSNWQ
-864 DMLYEERADGK
+864 DIICEEQADGS
-875 QYYGIKG
+875 YSEIKR
-882 IAHRGVLQ
+882 ITHNGVLQ
-890 PGESYTVTFTVTS
+890 PGDSYTVTFTVTS
-903 PGASVS
+903 PDATLSEVS
-909 GFRYMVETDVYA
+909 YLVHTDSWNQ
-921 EETESDESNNSKFT
+921 ETESNENNNVEISTPVSIIK
-935 DPIAIVNRY
+935 RY
-944 IDAADYEALKAIY
+944 IDAADYEALKVLY
-957 AATNGGA
+957 QATNGGA
-964 WTSKTWRI
+964 WTNKTWRI
-972 GSNAVTSTRWPGVTF
+972 GSNAVTSTGWPGVTF

-998 QDNNL
+998 QNNNL
-1003 SGSLPTEGMQMK
+1003 RGSLPTEGMEMK
-1015 SLRTLNLRRN
+1015 SLRTLNLSGN
-1025 NLRGDVAAF
+1025 SLNGDVAAF

-1050 FTEIKEA
+1050 FTELSGV
-1057 LPTHITSLNLQNQRE
+1057 LPAHITSLNLQNQRE

-1085 MGDKLADIQ
+1085 MGDKQADIQ
-1094 LGSLIA
+1094 LGTLIA
-1100 YDHKNQNFEAH
+1100 YDHKNQNFEGH
-1111 PSLSIYTTDNNS
+1111 PTLRIYTADNNS

-1128 RYEDGAYRYYL
+1128 RYTDGAYCYYL
-1139 SGTYTY
+1139 SGTYNYASGTYNY

-1206 ADTYEGSGINVQDV
+1206 ADTYQGGGINVQDV

-1228 GSNDNADRKTVM
+1228 GSNDNADQKSLM
-1240 AAQRRWTESLGDG
+1240 AAQRRWTESLGED
-1253 ASAANVLSVE
+1253 ASTANVLSVE
-1263 DGALWLNASDQVAAL
+1263 DGALWIDASDQVAAL

-1291 LALSKQRYQL
+1291 LAMSKQRYQL

-1326 KLLQLAKPARVDQ
+1326 KLLRLAKQARVEQ
-1339 TMAADIDAQPVGIAF
+1339 AMAADIDAQPVGVAF
-1354 EGQATGIDAVTT
+1354 EGQTTDIDAITT
-1366 DAKSREDV
+1366 DVDSREAV
-1374 YSIDGR
+1374 YSLDGR
-1380 KLNGVEREGIYI
+1380 KLNGVAREGVYI

-1404 LK
+1404 

>member
-1 MIKARYILTLFAMLL
+1 MIKSRYILTLFAMLL

-30 PEPGARYKLTLKAQP
+30 PEPGARYKLTVKAQP
-45 AEAATVSGGGLYVV
+45 AEAATVSGGGLYAV
-59 NANVSVKAVAK
+59 NANVSVKAVARNA
-70 SSNWRFINW
+70 NWLFKNW
-79 TDAEGKVVSTSN
+79 TNAEGEVVSTSS

-106 NYEYQKTSLLTIA
+106 NYEYQKTSRLTIA

-130 KEYAVGVPYYTQA
+130 KEYAVGVTYSYTA
-143 STYSDYTFVNW
+143 STYTDYTFVNW

-160 VISTNRTVSYTVTEN
+160 VISTNRAVSYTVTEN

-201 VFFRCDPAGLTGF
+201 VFFKCDPAGLTGF

-239 FKGWTWEGETKVLET
+239 FKGWTWEGETKILET

-319 TLSFKLHLPKN
+319 RLSFKLHLPKN
-330 LSVDVANI
+330 LTVDVAKI

-350 AAQEDSVL
+350 AVQEDSVL

-387 DGIYTVKFSD
+387 DSIYTVKFSD

-440 QLTNLSSENAKTFEW
+440 QFTNLSSENAKTFEW

-543 VKTGGKEVFSVNLL
+543 VKPGGKEVFSVNLQ

-582 NEAQKPVTLQFNT
+582 NEAAKPVTLQFNT

-618 VTLNGAAINIGEIGR
+618 VTLNGAAINIGEIDR
-633 YSEQT
+633 FSEQT

-677 LTGTDDLPAMT
+677 LTGTGDLPDMT

-735 NAVLEYGQ
+735 NATLEYGQ

-753 DAVGYTFHYRRTDA
+753 AAVGYTFHYRRTDVQ
-767 EATEDGEAEE
+767 ATEDGEAAE

-814 EHRTFSISKRSDLT
+814 EHRTFSISKRSDLK
-828 VESVTVPA
+828 VESVTAPA

-864 DMLYEERADGK
+864 DVLYENRPNGAVQVG
-875 QYYGIKG
+875 QQ
-882 IAHRGVLQ
+882 AHYGVLQ
-890 PGESYTVTFTVTS
+890 PGEEYTVTFNVTS
-903 PGASVS
+903 PDAS
-909 GFRYMVETDVYA
+909 TDGISYFVKTDIWN
-921 EETESDESNNSKFT
+921 EETESDESNNIKSAGVVS
-935 DPIAIVNRY
+935 IINRY

-964 WTSKTWRI
+964 WTNKTWRI
-972 GSNAVTSTRWPGVTF
+972 GSNAVTSTGWPGVTF

-1003 SGSLPTEGMQMK
+1003 SGSLPTEGMEMK

-1025 NLRGDVAAF
+1025 NLSGDVAAF

-1085 MGDKLADIQ
+1085 MGDKLADIK

-1100 YDHKNQNFEAH
+1100 YDHQNQNFEAH
-1111 PSLSIYTTDNNS
+1111 PSLSIYTADNNS

-1128 RYEDGAYRYYL
+1128 RYVDGAYRYYL
-1139 SGTYTY
+1139 SGTYNY
-1145 ASGTEFCIRSNG
+1145 ASGTEFCIRSSG

-1240 AAQRRWTESLGDG
+1240 AAQRRRTESLGEE

-1285 KANDVK
+1285 MANDVK

-1354 EGQATGIDAVTT
+1354 EGQTTDIDAVTT
-1366 DAKSREDV
+1366 DAESREDV

-1380 KLNGVEREGIYI
+1380 KLNHVGREGIYI

>member
-1 MIKARYILTLFAMLL
+1 MLL
-16 SMVARGQDFNPDSP
+16 SMVAKGQDFNPDSP

-59 NANVSVKAVAK
+59 NANVNVKAVAK

-79 TDAEGKVVSTSN
+79 TDAEGKVVNSN
-91 SFTHRKLNSAETLTA
+91 SSFTHRKLNSNETLTA
-106 NYEYQKTSLLTIA
+106 NYEYQKTSRLTIA
-119 YDPSSIKTSEV
+119 YDPSSIRTSEV
-130 KEYAVGVPYYTQA
+130 KEYAVGVTYSYTA

-160 VISTNRTVSYTVTEN
+160 VISTNRAVSYTVTEN

-201 VFFRCDPAGLTGF
+201 VYFKCDPAGLVGF
-214 NKTSGFSVSEGSP
+214 NQTNGFSVSEGNTFG
-227 YSVTVYSVSDYE
+227 VTVYSVSDYE
-239 FKGWTWEGETKVLET
+239 FKGWTREGSSEIIGQYRTYSGT
-254 SYTWNVN
+254 
-261 MGTRDAHLVA
+261 MGKEDVHLVA

-304 TTLLPVYMQNTGNVK
+304 TTLLPIYMQNTGNVK

-330 LSVDVANI
+330 LTVDVAGI
-338 QKTLRTDAYTVQ
+338 QKTLRTDVYTVQ
-350 AAQEDSVL
+350 AAQKDSVL

-381 AQDALK
+381 AQEALK
-387 DGIYTVKFSD
+387 DSIYTVRFSD
-397 ITGTTLEDAA
+397 IAGTTTADAV

-440 QLTNLSSENAKTFEW
+440 QFTNLSSENAKTFEW

-469 HIYAEA
+469 HSYAEA

-497 IINPANTWSASG
+497 IINPANTWTASG

-528 MFELLS
+528 MLELLS
-534 QCKPEGTIN
+534 LCKPEGTIN
-543 VKTGGKEVFSVNLL
+543 VKTGGKEVFEADLQ

-608 FRHISLENVQ
+608 FRHITLENVV

-650 TAISSSEKVKVKWTA
+650 AAISSSEAVKVSWTA

-677 LTGTDDLPAMT
+677 LIGTGNLPAMT

-700 YHVSVELNGVVA
+700 YHVNVELNGVA
-712 LAYIYKVYVKPLL
+712 MYTYIYKVHVKPLL
-725 KSLALSSPSN
+725 KSLTLSSPSDK
-735 NAVLEYGQ
+735 ATLEYGQ

-753 DAVGYTFHYRRTDA
+753 AAVGYTFHYRRTDA
-767 EATEDGEAEE
+767 EAESVEE

-784 SPSTTFVPVEGA
+784 SPSTAFVPVEGA
-796 SYEWYATAHGECY
+796 SYEWYATAHGECS
-809 EKVDS
+809 ETVDS
-814 EHRTFSISKRSDLT
+814 EHRTFSIRKRSDLT
-828 VESVTVPA
+828 VESVTAPV

-842 TFQITAVVRNIGK
+842 QFEVKAVVRNIGK

-864 DMLYEERADGK
+864 DALYEVRPSGAVRVGT
-875 QYYGIKG
+875 Q
-882 IAHRGVLQ
+882 AHYSVLQ
-890 PGESYTVTFTVTS
+890 PGDSYTVTFTVTS
-903 PGASVS
+903 PDASQSEVS
-909 GFRYMVETDVYA
+909 YYVETDLYR
-921 EETESDESNNSKFT
+921 EETESDESNNIKST
-935 DPIAIVNRY
+935 DPIALINRY
-944 IDAADYEALKAIY
+944 IDAADYEALKVLY
-957 AATNGGA
+957 QATNGGA
-964 WTSKTWRI
+964 WTNKTWRI
-972 GSNAVTSTRWPGVTF
+972 GSNAVTSTGWPGVTF
-987 DEEGHVLAIDL
+987 DEEGHVLAIEL
-998 QDNNL
+998 QNNNL
-1003 SGSLPTEGMQMK
+1003 RGNLPTEGMEMK
-1015 SLRTLNLRRN
+1015 SLRTLNLSGN
-1025 NLRGDVAAF
+1025 SLNGDVAAF

-1050 FTEIKEA
+1050 FTELTGV
-1057 LPTHITSLNLQNQRE
+1057 LPAHITSLNLQNQRE

-1077 TFTLQEWA
+1077 TFTQQEWA
-1085 MGDKLADIQ
+1085 MGDRHADIQ
-1094 LGSLIA
+1094 LGTLIA
-1100 YDHKNQNFEAH
+1100 YDHQNQNFEAH
-1111 PSLSIYTTDNNS
+1111 PTLRIYTADNNS

-1128 RYEDGAYRYYL
+1128 IYSDGAYRYSL
-1139 SGTYTY
+1139 SGTYNY
-1145 ASGTEFCIRSNG
+1145 ASGTGFCIRSSG

-1206 ADTYEGSGINVQDV
+1206 ADTYQGGGINVQDV

-1228 GSNDNADRKTVM
+1228 GSNDNADRKSLM
-1240 AAQRRWTESLGDG
+1240 AAQRRWTESMGEG
-1253 ASAANVLSVE
+1253 ASTHNVLSVE
-1263 DGALWLNASDQVAAL
+1263 DGALWLDASDQVAAL

-1291 LALSKQRYQL
+1291 LAMSKQRYQL

-1326 KLLQLAKPARVDQ
+1326 KLLRLAKPARVEQ
-1339 TMAADIDAQPVGIAF
+1339 AMAADIDAQPVGVAF
-1354 EGQATGIDAVTT
+1354 DGQTTDIDAITT
-1366 DAKSREDV
+1366 DADSRDAV

-1380 KLNGVEREGIYI
+1380 KLNGVAGEGIYI

>member
-1 MIKARYILTLFAMLL
+1 MLL

-59 NANVSVKAVAK
+59 NANVNVKAVAR
-70 SSNWRFINW
+70 SANWLFKNW
-79 TDAEGKVVSTSN
+79 TDADGKVVSTSS
-91 SFTHRKLNSAETLTA
+91 SFTHRKLNSNETLTA

-130 KEYAVGVPYYTQA
+130 KEYAVGVTYSYTA

-160 VISTNRTVSYTVTEN
+160 VISTERTVRYTVTEN

-180 AHYRYTPGS
+180 AHYRFTPGS

-201 VFFRCDPAGLTGF
+201 VYFKCDPAGLTGF
-214 NKTSGFSVSEGSP
+214 YQSNGFSVSEGNTFR
-227 YSVTVYSVSDYE
+227 VEVYSVSDYE
-239 FKGWTWEGETKVLET
+239 FKGWTREGSSEIIGQYRTFSGT
-254 SYTWNVN
+254 
-261 MGTRDAHLVA
+261 MGKEDVHLVA

-304 TTLLPVYMQNTGNVK
+304 TTLLPIYMQNTGNVK

-330 LSVDVANI
+330 LTVDVANI
-338 QKTLRTDAYTVQ
+338 QKTLRTDAYTVK
-350 AAQEDSVL
+350 AVQEDSVL
-358 SVSLEGGTQIV
+358 SVSLEGGTQIM

-381 AQDALK
+381 AQEALK
-387 DGIYTVKFSD
+387 DSIYTVRFSD
-397 ITGTTLEDAA
+397 IAGTTTADAV

-440 QLTNLSSENAKTFEW
+440 QFTNLSSENAKTFEW

-469 HIYAEA
+469 HSYAEA

-543 VKTGGKEVFSVNLL
+543 VKTGGKEAFEANLQ
-557 TADSLALLSTL
+557 TADSLTLLSTL

-608 FRHISLENVQ
+608 FRHITLENVV

-650 TAISSSEKVKVKWTA
+650 AAISSSEAVKVSWTA

-677 LTGTDDLPAMT
+677 LIGTGNLPAMT

-700 YHVSVELNGVVA
+700 YHVNVELNGIVIYT
-712 LAYIYKVYVKPLL
+712 YIYKVYVKPLL
-725 KSLALSSPSN
+725 KSLTLSSPSDK
-735 NAVLEYGQ
+735 ATLEYGQ

-753 DAVGYTFHYRRTDA
+753 AAVGYTFHYRRTDA
-767 EATEDGEAEE
+767 EAESAEE

-784 SPSTTFVPVEGA
+784 SPSTAFVPVEGA
-796 SYEWYATAHGECY
+796 SYEWYATAHGECS
-809 EKVDS
+809 ETVES
-814 EHRTFSISKRSDLT
+814 EHRTFCIRKRSDLT
-828 VESVTVPA
+828 VESVTAPV

-864 DMLYEERADGK
+864 DALYEKRPDGAVRVGT
-875 QYYGIKG
+875 Q
-882 IAHRGVLQ
+882 AHYGVLQ
-890 PGESYTVTFTVTS
+890 PDASYTVTFIITS
-903 PGASVS
+903 PDATQSEVS
-909 GFRYMVETDVYA
+909 YFVETDIYR
-921 EETESDESNNSKFT
+921 EETESDESNNIKST
-935 DPIAIVNRY
+935 DPIALINRY
-944 IDAADYEALKAIY
+944 IDAADYEALKVLY
-957 AATNGGA
+957 QATNGGA
-964 WTSKTWRI
+964 WTNKTWRI
-972 GSNAVTSTRWPGVTF
+972 GSNAVTSTGWPGVTF
-987 DEEGHVLAIDL
+987 DEEGHVLAIEL
-998 QDNNL
+998 QNNNP
-1003 SGSLPTEGMQMK
+1003 SSNLPTEGMEMK
-1015 SLRTLNLRRN
+1015 SLRTLNLSGN
-1025 NLRGDVAAF
+1025 SLNGDVAAF

-1050 FTEIKEA
+1050 FTELTGV
-1057 LPTHITSLNLQNQRE
+1057 LPAHITSLNLQNQRE

-1077 TFTLQEWA
+1077 TFTQQEWA
-1085 MGDKLADIQ
+1085 MGDKLADIK

-1100 YDHKNQNFEAH
+1100 YDHQNQNFEAH
-1111 PSLSIYTTDNNS
+1111 PTLRIYTTDNNS

-1128 RYEDGAYRYYL
+1128 IYSDGAYRYSL
-1139 SGTYTY
+1139 SGTYNY
-1145 ASGTEFCIRSNG
+1145 ASGTEFCIKSSG

-1206 ADTYEGSGINVQDV
+1206 ADTYQGGGINVQDV

-1228 GSNDNADRKTVM
+1228 GSNDNADRKSLM
-1240 AAQRRWTESLGDG
+1240 AAQRRWTESMGEG
-1253 ASAANVLSVE
+1253 ASTHNVLSVE
-1263 DGALWLNASDQVAAL
+1263 DGALWLDASDQVAAL

-1285 KANDVK
+1285 RANDVK
-1291 LALSKQRYQL
+1291 LAMSKQRYQL

-1326 KLLQLAKPARVDQ
+1326 KLLRLAKPARVEQ
-1339 TMAADIDAQPVGIAF
+1339 AMAADIDAQPVGVAF
-1354 EGQATGIDAVTT
+1354 DGQTTDIDAITT
-1366 DAKSREDV
+1366 DADSRDAV

-1380 KLNGVEREGIYI
+1380 KLNGVAGEGIYI

>member
-1 MIKARYILTLFAMLL
+1 MLL

-70 SSNWRFINW
+70 SSNWRFKNW
-79 TDAEGKVVSTSN
+79 TDAEGKEVSTKS
-91 SFTHRKLNSAETLTA
+91 SFTHRKLNSNETLTA
-106 NYEYQKTSLLTIA
+106 NYEYQKTSRLTIA

-130 KEYAVGVPYYTQA
+130 KEYAVGEPYSYTA

-201 VFFRCDPAGLTGF
+201 VFFRCDPAGLVGF
-214 NKTSGFSVSEGSP
+214 NQNNGFSVYEGKTF
-227 YSVTVYSVSDYE
+227 SVTVYDAGSYE
-239 FKGWTWEGETKVLET
+239 FKGWTREGSSEIIGQYRTFSGT
-254 SYTWNVN
+254 
-261 MGTRDAHLVA
+261 MGKEDVHLVA

-330 LSVDVANI
+330 LKVDVAGI
-338 QKTLRTDAYTVQ
+338 QKTMRTDAYTVQ

-387 DGIYTVKFSD
+387 DGIYTVRFSD

-440 QLTNLSSENAKTFEW
+440 QFTNLSSENAKTFEW

-543 VKTGGKEVFSVNLL
+543 VKPGGKEAFSVNLQ

-582 NEAQKPVTLQFNT
+582 NEAAKPVTLQFNA
-595 AANSADMQKVTDF
+595 AANSADLQKVAAF
-608 FRHISLENVQ
+608 FSHISLENVV

-677 LTGTDDLPAMT
+677 LTGTGDLPAMT

-725 KSLALSSPSN
+725 KSLALSSPSD
-735 NAVLEYGQ
+735 NATLEYGQ

-753 DAVGYTFHYRRTDA
+753 AAVGYTFHYRRTDVEA
-767 EATEDGEAEE
+767 ESTEE

-784 SPSTTFVPVEGA
+784 SPSTAFVPVEGA
-796 SYEWYATAHGECY
+796 SYEWYATAHGECN
-809 EKVDS
+809 ETVES
-814 EHRTFSISKRSDLT
+814 AHRTFSIRKRSDLT
-828 VESVTVPA
+828 VESVTAPA

-855 GATRSSAWT
+855 GATRRSNWQ
-864 DMLYEERADGK
+864 DIICEEQADGS
-875 QYYGIKG
+875 YREIKR
-882 IAHRGVLQ
+882 ISHNGVLQ
-890 PGESYTVTFTVTS
+890 PGDSYTVTFTVTS
-903 PGASVS
+903 PDATLSEVS
-909 GFRYMVETDVYA
+909 YLVETDSWN
-921 EETESDESNNSKFT
+921 EETESDESNNIKVS
-935 DPIAIVNRY
+935 DPIALIKRY
-944 IDAADYEALKAIY
+944 IDAADYEALKVLY
-957 AATNGGA
+957 QATNGGA

-972 GSNAVTSTRWPGVTF
+972 GSNAVTSTGWPGVTF

-1003 SGSLPTEGMQMK
+1003 SGNLPTEGMQMK

-1072 GYSLS
+1072 RYSLS

-1085 MGDKLADIQ
+1085 MGDKQADIK

-1111 PSLSIYTTDNNS
+1111 PSLSIYTADNNS

-1128 RYEDGAYRYYL
+1128 RYVDGAYRYYL

-1195 GTQNGNFNYPA
+1195 DTQNGNFNYPA

-1240 AAQRRWTESLGDG
+1240 AAQRRWTESLGEE

-1366 DAKSREDV
+1366 DAESREDV

>member
-1 MIKARYILTLFAMLL
+1 MLL

-79 TDAEGKVVSTSN
+79 TDAEGKVVNSN
-91 SFTHRKLNSAETLTA
+91 SSFTHRKLNSNETLTA
-106 NYEYQKTSLLTIA
+106 NYEYQQTSRLTIA
-119 YDPSSIKTSEV
+119 YDPSSIRTSEV
-130 KEYAVGVPYYTQA
+130 KEYAVGVTYSYTA

-180 AHYRYTPGS
+180 AHYRFTPGS

-201 VFFRCDPAGLTGF
+201 VYFKCDPAGLVGF
-214 NKTSGFSVSEGSP
+214 NQTNGFSVSEGNKFG
-227 YSVTVYSVSDYE
+227 VTVYSVSDYE
-239 FKGWTWEGETKVLET
+239 FKGWTHEGSSEIIGQYRTYSGT
-254 SYTWNVN
+254 
-261 MGTRDAHLVA
+261 MGKEDVHLVA
-271 HFEFKPSSPSE
+271 HFEFNPSSPSE

-304 TTLLPVYMQNTGNVK
+304 TTLLPIYMQNTGNVK

-330 LSVDVANI
+330 LTVDVAGI
-338 QKTLRTDAYTVQ
+338 QKTLRTDVYTVQ
-350 AAQEDSVL
+350 AAQKDSVL

-374 VVRIPVS
+374 VVRIPVI

-387 DGIYTVKFSD
+387 DGVYTVRFSD
-397 ITGTTLEDAA
+397 IAGTTTADAA

-440 QLTNLSSENAKTFEW
+440 QFTNLSSENAKTFEW

-469 HIYAEA
+469 HSYAEA

-520 RAFKSMHE
+520 RAFKSMHD

-543 VKTGGKEVFSVNLL
+543 VKTGGKEAFEANLQ
-557 TADSLALLSTL
+557 TADSLTLLSTL

-575 GVVMAFK
+575 DVVMAFK

-608 FRHISLENVQ
+608 FRHITLENVV

-650 TAISSSEKVKVKWTA
+650 AAISSSEAVKISWTA

-677 LTGTDDLPAMT
+677 LIGTGNLPAMT

-700 YHVSVELNGVVA
+700 YHVNVELNGVA
-712 LAYIYKVYVKPLL
+712 MYTYIYKVYVKPLL
-725 KSLALSSPSN
+725 KSLTLSSPSDK
-735 NAVLEYGQ
+735 ATLEYGQ

-753 DAVGYTFHYRRTDA
+753 AAVGYTFHYRRTDA
-767 EATEDGEAEE
+767 EAESAEE

-784 SPSTTFVPVEGA
+784 SPSTAFVPVEGA
-796 SYEWYATAHGECY
+796 SYEWYATAHGECS
-809 EKVDS
+809 ETVDS
-814 EHRTFSISKRSDLT
+814 EHRTFSIRKRSDLT
-828 VESVTVPA
+828 VESVTAPV

-842 TFQITAVVRNIGK
+842 QFEVKAVVRNIGK

-864 DMLYEERADGK
+864 DALYEVRPSGAVRVGT
-875 QYYGIKG
+875 Q
-882 IAHRGVLQ
+882 AHYGVLQ
-890 PGESYTVTFTVTS
+890 PDDSYTVTFNIMS
-903 PGASVS
+903 PDASQSEVS
-909 GFRYMVETDVYA
+909 YFVETDLYR
-921 EETESDESNNSKFT
+921 EETESDESNNIKST
-935 DPIAIVNRY
+935 DPIALINRY
-944 IDAADYEALKAIY
+944 IDAADYEALKVLY
-957 AATNGGA
+957 QATNGGA
-964 WTSKTWRI
+964 WTNKTWRI
-972 GSNAVTSTRWPGVTF
+972 GSNAVTSTGWPGVTF
-987 DEEGHVLAIDL
+987 DEEGHVLAIEL
-998 QDNNL
+998 QNNNL
-1003 SGSLPTEGMQMK
+1003 RGNLPTEGMEMK
-1015 SLRTLNLRRN
+1015 SLRTLNLSGN
-1025 NLRGDVAAF
+1025 SLNGDVAAF

-1050 FTEIKEA
+1050 FTELTGV
-1057 LPTHITSLNLQNQRE
+1057 LPAHITSLNLQNQRE

-1077 TFTLQEWA
+1077 TFTQQEWA
-1085 MGDKLADIQ
+1085 MGDKLADIK

-1100 YDHKNQNFEAH
+1100 YDHQNQNFEAH
-1111 PSLSIYTTDNNS
+1111 PTLRIYTTDNNS

-1128 RYEDGAYRYYL
+1128 IYSDGAYRYSL
-1139 SGTYTY
+1139 SGTYNY
-1145 ASGTEFCIRSNG
+1145 ASGTEFCIRSSG

-1206 ADTYEGSGINVQDV
+1206 ADTYQGGGINVQDV

-1228 GSNDNADRKTVM
+1228 GSNDNADRKSLM
-1240 AAQRRWTESLGDG
+1240 AAQRRWTESMGEG
-1253 ASAANVLSVE
+1253 ASTHNVLSVE
-1263 DGALWLNASDQVAAL
+1263 DGALWLDASDQVAAL

-1285 KANDVK
+1285 RANDVK
-1291 LALSKQRYQL
+1291 LAMSKQRYQL

-1326 KLLQLAKPARVDQ
+1326 KLLRLAKPARVEQ
-1339 TMAADIDAQPVGIAF
+1339 AMAADIDAQPVGVAF
-1354 EGQATGIDAVTT
+1354 DGQTTDIDAITT
-1366 DAKSREDV
+1366 DADSRDAV

-1380 KLNGVEREGIYI
+1380 KLNGVAGEGIYI

>member
-1 MIKARYILTLFAMLL
+1 MIKSRYILTLFAMLL

-30 PEPGARYKLTLKAQP
+30 PEPGARYKLTVKAQP
-45 AEAATVSGGGLYVV
+45 AEAATVSGGGLYAV
-59 NANVSVKAVAK
+59 NANVSVKAVAN
-70 SSNWRFINW
+70 SSNWRFKNW
-79 TDAEGKVVSTSN
+79 TNAESEVVSTSS

-106 NYEYQKTSLLTIA
+106 NYEYQKTSRLTIA

-130 KEYAVGVPYYTQA
+130 KEYAVGVPYSYTA

-201 VFFRCDPAGLTGF
+201 VFFKCDPAGLVGF
-214 NKTSGFSVSEGSP
+214 NQNNGFSVYEGKTF
-227 YSVTVYSVSDYE
+227 SVTVYDAGSYE
-239 FKGWTWEGETKVLET
+239 FKGWTREGSFEIIGQYRTFSGT
-254 SYTWNVN
+254 
-261 MGTRDAHLVA
+261 MGKEDVHLVA

-330 LSVDVANI
+330 LKVDAAGI
-338 QKTLRTDAYTVQ
+338 KKTLRTDAYTVQ

-374 VVRIPVS
+374 VVHIPVS

-387 DGIYTVKFSD
+387 DGIYTVRFSD
-397 ITGTTLEDAA
+397 IAGTTLEDAA

-455 NFGDGSTST
+455 NFGDGSTSN

-528 MFELLS
+528 MLELLS

-543 VKTGGKEVFSVNLL
+543 VKTGGKEAFGVNLQ

-575 GVVMAFK
+575 GVVMAFR
-582 NEAQKPVTLQFNT
+582 NEAAKPVTLQFKA
-595 AANSADMQKVTDF
+595 AANSADLQKVTAF
-608 FRHISLENVQ
+608 FSHISLDNVV
-618 VTLNGAAINIGEIGR
+618 VTLNGATINIGEIGR
-633 YSEQT
+633 FSEQT
-638 ICSGTSTQPEAF
+638 ICSGTSTQPEPF
-650 TAISSSEKVKVKWTA
+650 TDISSSEAVKVSWTA

-677 LTGTDDLPAMT
+677 LTGTGDLPDMT

-700 YHVSVELNGVVA
+700 YHVNVELNGVVA

-735 NAVLEYGQ
+735 NATLEYGQ

-753 DAVGYTFHYRRTDA
+753 AAVGYTFHYRRTDA
-767 EATEDGEAEE
+767 EAESAEE

-784 SPSTTFVPVEGA
+784 SPSTAFVPVEGA
-796 SYEWYATAHGECY
+796 SYEWFATAHGECS
-809 EKVDS
+809 ETVDS
-814 EHRTFSISKRSDLT
+814 EHRTFSIRKRSDLT
-828 VESVTVPA
+828 VESVTAPV

-864 DMLYEERADGK
+864 DALYEKRPDGAVRVGT
-875 QYYGIKG
+875 Q
-882 IAHRGVLQ
+882 AHYGVLQ
-890 PGESYTVTFTVTS
+890 PDASYTVTFIITS
-903 PGASVS
+903 PDATQSEVS
-909 GFRYMVETDVYA
+909 YFVETDIYR
-921 EETESDESNNSKFT
+921 EETESDESNNIKST
-935 DPIAIVNRY
+935 DPIALINRY
-944 IDAADYEALKAIY
+944 IDAADYEALKVLY
-957 AATNGGA
+957 QATNGGA
-964 WTSKTWRI
+964 WTNKTWRI
-972 GSNAVTSTRWPGVTF
+972 GSNAVTSTGWPGVTF
-987 DEEGHVLAIDL
+987 DEEGHVLAIEL
-998 QDNNL
+998 QNNNL
-1003 SGSLPTEGMQMK
+1003 RGNLPTEGMEMK
-1015 SLRTLNLRRN
+1015 SLRTLNLSGN
-1025 NLRGDVAAF
+1025 SLNGDVAAF

-1050 FTEIKEA
+1050 FTELTGV
-1057 LPTHITSLNLQNQRE
+1057 LPAHITSLNLQNQRE

-1077 TFTLQEWA
+1077 TFTQQEWA

-1100 YDHKNQNFEAH
+1100 YDHQNQNFEAH
-1111 PSLSIYTTDNNS
+1111 PTLRIYTADNNS

-1128 RYEDGAYRYYL
+1128 RYSDGAYRYSL

-1145 ASGTEFCIRSNG
+1145 ASGTEFCIRSND

-1228 GSNDNADRKTVM
+1228 GSNDNASQKSLK
-1240 AAQRRWTESLGDG
+1240 AAQRRWTESLGEE
-1253 ASAANVLSVE
+1253 ASAHNVLSVE

-1301 VTHNTAN
+1301 VTRNTAN

-1316 TTGDIISGRT
+1316 TTGDIMSGRT

-1354 EGQATGIDAVTT
+1354 EGQATDIDAVTT
-1366 DAKSREDV
+1366 DAEGREDV

-1380 KLNGVEREGIYI
+1380 KLNGVAGEGIYI

-1404 LK
+1404 MK

>member
-1 MIKARYILTLFAMLL
+1 MLL

-30 PEPGARYKLTLKAQP
+30 PEPGARYKLTVKAQP
-45 AEAATVSGGGLYVV
+45 AEAATVSGGGLYAV

-70 SSNWRFINW
+70 SSNWRFKNW
-79 TDAEGKVVSTSN
+79 TDAEGKVVSTS
-91 SFTHRKLNSAETLTA
+91 SAFTHRKLNSAETLTA
-106 NYEYQKTSLLTIA
+106 NYEYQKTSRLTIA
-119 YDPSSIKTSEV
+119 YDPSSIRASEV
-130 KEYAVGVPYYTQA
+130 KEYAVGVTYSYTA

-180 AHYRYTPGS
+180 AHYRFTPGS

-201 VFFRCDPAGLTGF
+201 VYFKCDPAGLAGF

-227 YSVTVYSVSDYE
+227 YSVTVYSVNDYE
-239 FKGWTWEGETKVLET
+239 FKGWTWEGETKILET
-254 SYTWNVN
+254 SHTWNVN

-282 PSTDTKQRH
+282 PSTDSKQRH

-304 TTLLPVYMQNTGNVK
+304 TTLLPIYMQNTGNVK

-330 LSVDVANI
+330 LTVDVAGI
-338 QKTLRTDAYTVQ
+338 QKTLRTEAYTVQ

-381 AQDALK
+381 AQEALK
-387 DGIYTVKFSD
+387 DSVYTVKFSD
-397 ITGTTLEDAA
+397 IAGTTTADAA

-440 QLTNLSSENAKTFEW
+440 QFTNLSSENAKTFEW
-455 NFGDGSTST
+455 NFGDGATST

-469 HIYAEA
+469 HSYAEA

-528 MFELLS
+528 MLSLLS
-534 QCKPEGTIN
+534 QCTPDGTIN
-543 VKTGGKEVFSVNLL
+543 VKTGGKEAFDANLQS
-557 TADSLALLSTL
+557 ADSLALLSTL
-568 TEKLGTT
+568 TEKLGKA

-582 NEAQKPVTLQFNT
+582 NEAQNPVTLRFNV
-595 AANSADMQKVTDF
+595 AANSTDMQKATDF
-608 FRHISLENVQ
+608 FRHISLENVV

-633 YSEQT
+633 FLEQT
-638 ICSGTSTQPEAF
+638 ICSGTSTHPEAF
-650 TAISSSEKVKVKWTA
+650 TAISSSEAVQVKWTA

-677 LTGTDDLPAMT
+677 LTGTGNLPAMT

-700 YHVSVELNGVVA
+700 YHVSVELNGVVMYT
-712 LAYIYKVYVKPLL
+712 YIYKVNVKPLL
-725 KSLALSSPSN
+725 KSLALSSPSD
-735 NAVLEYGQ
+735 NATLEYGQ

-753 DAVGYTFHYRRTDA
+753 AAVGYTFHYRRTDA
-767 EATEDGEAEE
+767 EAESAEE
-777 WKEVKTT
+777 WTVVNTT
-784 SPSTTFVPVEGA
+784 SPSTAFVPVEGV
-796 SYEWYATAHGECY
+796 SYEWYATAHGECS
-809 EKVDS
+809 ETVES
-814 EHRTFSISKRSDLT
+814 EHRTFSIRKRSDLT

-842 TFQITAVVRNIGK
+842 TFQVTAVVRNIGK
-855 GATRSSAWT
+855 GATRNSNWQ
-864 DMLYEERADGK
+864 DIICEEQANGSYRE
-875 QYYGIKG
+875 IKR
-882 IAHRGVLQ
+882 ISHNGVLQ
-890 PGESYTVTFTVTS
+890 PGDSYTVTFTVTS
-903 PGASVS
+903 PDATLSEVS
-909 GFRYMVETDVYA
+909 YLVHTDSWNQ
-921 EETESDESNNSKFT
+921 ETESDENNNVEISTPVSIIK
-935 DPIAIVNRY
+935 RY
-944 IDAADYEALKAIY
+944 IDADDYEALKVLY
-957 AATNGGA
+957 QATNGGA
-964 WTSKTWRI
+964 WTNKTWRI
-972 GSNAVTSTRWPGVTF
+972 GSNAVTSTGWPGVTF

-998 QDNNL
+998 QNNNL
-1003 SGSLPTEGMQMK
+1003 RGSLPTAGMEMK
-1015 SLRTLNLRRN
+1015 SLRTLNLSGN
-1025 NLRGDVAAF
+1025 SLSGDVAAF

-1050 FTEIKEA
+1050 FTELSGV
-1057 LPTHITSLNLQNQRE
+1057 LPAHITSLNLQNQRE

-1085 MGDKLADIQ
+1085 MGDKQADIQ

-1100 YDHKNQNFEAH
+1100 YDHQNQNFEGH
-1111 PSLSIYTTDNNS
+1111 PALRIYTADNNS

-1128 RYEDGAYRYYL
+1128 RYADGAYRYYL
-1139 SGTYTY
+1139 SGTYNY
-1145 ASGTEFCIRSNG
+1145 ASGTEFCIRSYE

-1206 ADTYEGSGINVQDV
+1206 ADTYEGGGINVQDV

-1228 GSNDNADRKTVM
+1228 GSNDNADQKSLM
-1240 AAQRRWTESLGDG
+1240 AAQRRWTESMGEE
-1253 ASAANVLSVE
+1253 ASTANVLSVE
-1263 DGALWLNASDQVAAL
+1263 DDALWLDATDQVAAL

-1326 KLLQLAKPARVDQ
+1326 KLLRLAKQARVEQ
-1339 TMAADIDAQPVGIAF
+1339 AMAADIDAQPVGVAF
-1354 EGQATGIDAVTT
+1354 EGQTT
-1366 DAKSREDV
+1366 DIDTITTDVDSREAV
-1374 YSIDGR
+1374 YSLDGR
-1380 KLNGVEREGIYI
+1380 KLNGVAREGVYI

-1404 LK
+1404 